1 MKESKI
7 EKFAARYVNFA
18 EKHKWKCLLVIV
30 AILVLSLIPTA
41 TKLKIHTDLATLL
54 PKDTPSV
61 VALEESYER
70 FGSTDRFMI
79 AIQAK
84 DPYLVARLQDSV
96 QAYIDANWQ
105 DDIIT
110 KPQVKNDNSFFT
122 KNALIYLPTEH
133 LERIRDNLEDIQLEI
148 GRKNGP
154 LVVDLLDDTPAASDS
169 SATSNDSAKANV
181 PAVAKKERVWFD
193 ANLPQALG
201 LPDEAADAFD
211 SFFKKKDETAK
222 ASKDDGPKRNLPKE
236 LKTRLIGEDKHDST
250 LFNGVVQC
258 KLTRPS
264 TDVDFVKHILLRSDT
279 LLAKFREQDYGQSV
293 LMTVEGSYE
302 GLNEV
307 NDIMSDSTISMV
319 IAVVLIFVIVAV
331 FFRSPIKA
339 PLLMLAQV
347 LLACSLAMCFTTFYY
362 GALNPFT
369 VLVASI
375 ILGMGVDYSIHFM
388 GTCQRCYTE
397 CGDLKIAMEKTV
409 AKLLQPMALAA
420 LTTIAGLLSL
430 LIAKF
435 VGFYEFGVISAV
447 GIFFSFVSAMLAMPV
462 FIFVAGGLPP
472 KPQNTF
478 FPKAWDDNR
487 IKAFFRHGAAIAIV
501 FTVAIAFFLPNLEFE
516 YNFKNLRRPPKED
529 VETVKKSISTGNA
542 LASNRK
548 SSTPAAVMATRPEL
562 LDSLYDTLMVRM
574 HQEHDSSLRS
584 FLTLKTF
591 LPSEADQSARMEVIE
606 EIRELAEA
614 RVFDRATGEDSSN
627 IAKLREL
634 AEEVHP
640 FTVDSLPEWATDLLR
655 EKDGS
660 VGRIGFIYGR
670 YNSSDAREAAAW
682 QDRFGNWEFGGEKLK
697 VFSSQFILA
706 DVVRAVKFDSV
717 RMAFV
722 VLIVIILILAFSLRK
737 LTLVVISASSLIM
750 GLLWSAALLGLLNYL
765 FGVGHI
771 GIYNVVVVP
780 AVLGLAIDSTI
791 HLLVGWTQDKDMS
804 VRTLVDNIG
813 RLVMASSVTTAAGFA
828 GALGVEHRGLR
839 TIGELAVTS
848 ILAFLVAS
856 LIFTIFFSILF
867 LKRKAR

>member
-1 MKESKI
+1 MNQEKI
-7 EKFAARYVNFA
+7 ERFAARYVNFV
-18 EKHKWKCLLVIV
+18 ERNKWKAFLVIL
-30 AILVLSLIPTA
+30 AIFVLSLIPTVL
-41 TKLKIHTDLATLL
+41 KLQIHTDLATLL
-54 PKDTPSV
+54 PEGTPSV
-61 VALEESYER
+61 IALEESYHR

-84 DPYLVARLQDSV
+84 DPYLVARLQDSI
-96 QAYIDANWQ
+96 QEYIDANWQ
-105 DDIIT
+105 DDIISR
-110 KPQVKNDNSFFT
+110 PQVKNDNSFFT
-122 KNALIYLPTEH
+122 KNALIYLPVEH

-154 LVVDLLDDTPAASDS
+154 LVVDLLADSTSGTETP
-169 SATSNDSAKANV
+169 
-181 PAVAKKERVWFD
+181 KKERVWFD

-201 LPDEAADAFD
+201 LPDEAADAFE
-211 SFFKKKDETAK
+211 SFFKSRDSSGTEVEKKDL
-222 ASKDDGPKRNLPKE
+222 GPKRNLPKE

-258 KLTRPS
+258 KLVRPS

-279 LLAKFREQDYGQSV
+279 LLAKFNAVDYGQPV

-319 IAVVLIFVIVAV
+319 IAVVLIFLIVAV
-331 FFRSPIKA
+331 FFRSPVKA

-369 VLVASI
+369 VLVTSI

-388 GTCQRCYTE
+388 GTCQRCFTA
-397 CGDLKIAMEKTV
+397 CGDLKLAMEQTV
-409 AKLLQPMALAA
+409 AKLLRPMFLAA

-447 GIFFSFVSAMLAMPV
+447 GILFSFLTAIFAMPV
-462 FIFVAGGLPP
+462 FIFIAGGLPP
-472 KPQNTF
+472 RPRNSF
-478 FPKAWDDNR
+478 FPKAWSDEKIVGFFKR
-487 IKAFFRHGAAIAIV
+487 AAVVGLVFSVVMAFFC
-501 FTVAIAFFLPNLEFE
+501 PNLEFE
-516 YNFKNLRRPPKED
+516 YNFKNLRRPPKEN
-529 VETVKKSISTGNA
+529 VEQVKKSISTGNA

-548 SSTPAAVMATRPEL
+548 SSTPAAVMATRAEL

-574 HQEHDSSLRS
+574 HTEHDSTLRS

-591 LPSEADQSARMEVIE
+591 LPSQADQQARMEVID
-606 EIRELAEA
+606 EIKELAEA
-614 RVFDRATGEDSSN
+614 RVFDRATGDDSVN
-627 IAKLREL
+627 IATLRNL
-634 AEEVHP
+634 AEEVSP
-640 FTVDSLPEWATDLLR
+640 FTVDSLPEWAVDLLR

-660 VGRIGFIYGR
+660 VGKIGFIYGR
-670 YNSSDAREAAAW
+670 YNSSDAREAAEW
-682 QDRFGNWEFGGEKLK
+682 QDRFGHWEFGGEKLK

-706 DVVRAVKFDSV
+706 DVVRAVKYDSM

-722 VLIVIILILAFSLRK
+722 VILVIIAILALSLRK
-737 LTLVVISASSLIM
+737 PKLVVISAASLLI
-750 GLLWSAALLGLLNYL
+750 GLLWSAGLLGLMNVLIGL
-765 FGVGHI
+765 GHI
-771 GIYNVVVVP
+771 GIYNVVVIP

-791 HLLVGWTQDKDMS
+791 HLLVGWTQDPTFTP
-804 VRTLVDNIG
+804 RTLVDNVG

-839 TIGELAVTS
+839 TIGELATTS
-848 ILAFLVAS
+848 ILAFLLAS
-856 LIFTIFFSILF
+856 LIFTVFFAIVF
-867 LKRKAR
+867 LKRK

>member
-1 MKESKI
+1 MNQDKI
-7 EKFAARYVNFA
+7 ERFAARYVNYV
-18 EKHKWKCLLVIV
+18 ERNKWKAFLVIL
-30 AILVLSLIPTA
+30 AIFILSLIPTVL
-41 TKLKIHTDLATLL
+41 KLQIHTDLATLL
-54 PKDTPSV
+54 PEGTPSV
-61 VALEESYER
+61 IALEESYHR

-84 DPYLVARLQDSV
+84 DPYLVARLQDSI
-96 QAYIDANWQ
+96 QEYIDANWQ
-105 DDIIT
+105 DDIISR
-110 KPQVKNDNSFFT
+110 PQVKNDNSFFT
-122 KNALIYLPTEH
+122 KNALIYLPVEH

-154 LVVDLLDDTPAASDS
+154 LVVDLLA
-169 SATSNDSAKANV
+169 DSASGTES
-181 PAVAKKERVWFD
+181 AKKERVWFD

-201 LPDEAADAFD
+201 LPDEAADAFE
-211 SFFKKKDETAK
+211 SFFKSRDSSGTEAEKKDL
-222 ASKDDGPKRNLPKE
+222 GPKRNLPKE

-258 KLTRPS
+258 KLVRPS

-279 LLAKFREQDYGQSV
+279 LLAKFNAVDYGQPV

-319 IAVVLIFVIVAV
+319 IAVILIFLIVAV

-347 LLACSLAMCFTTFYY
+347 LLACSLAMCFTTLYY

-369 VLVASI
+369 VLVTSI

-388 GTCQRCYTE
+388 GTCQRCFTA
-397 CGDLKIAMEKTV
+397 CGDLKLAMEQTV
-409 AKLLQPMALAA
+409 AKLLRPMFLAA

-447 GIFFSFVSAMLAMPV
+447 GILFSFVTAIFAMPV
-462 FIFVAGGLPP
+462 FIFIAGGLPP
-472 KPQNTF
+472 RPRNSF
-478 FPKAWDDNR
+478 FPKAWSDDK
-487 IKAFFRHGAAIAIV
+487 IVQFFKCAAVVGLVFSVVMAFFC
-501 FTVAIAFFLPNLEFE
+501 PNLEFE
-516 YNFKNLRRPPKED
+516 YNFKNLRRPPKEN
-529 VETVKKSISTGNA
+529 VEQVKKSISTGNA

-548 SSTPAAVMATRPEL
+548 SSTPAAVMSTRAEL

-574 HQEHDSSLRS
+574 HVEHDSTLRS

-591 LPSEADQSARMEVIE
+591 LPSQADQQARMEVID
-606 EIRELAEA
+606 EIKELAEA
-614 RVFDRATGEDSSN
+614 RVFDRATGEDSVN
-627 IAKLREL
+627 IATLRNL
-634 AEEVHP
+634 AEEVSP
-640 FTVDSLPEWATDLLR
+640 FTVDSLPEWAVDLLR

-660 VGRIGFIYGR
+660 VGKIGFIYGR
-670 YNSSDAREAAAW
+670 YNSSDAREAAEW
-682 QDRFGNWEFGGEKLK
+682 QDRFGHWEFGGEKLK

-706 DVVRAVKFDSV
+706 DVVRAVKYDSM

-722 VLIVIILILAFSLRK
+722 VILVIVAILALSLRK
-737 LTLVVISASSLIM
+737 PKLVAISAGSLLI
-750 GLLWSAALLGLLNYL
+750 GLLWSAGLLGLMNVLIGL
-765 FGVGHI
+765 GHI
-771 GIYNVVVVP
+771 GIYNVVVIP

-791 HLLVGWTQDKDMS
+791 HLLVGWTQDKS
-804 VRTLVDNIG
+804 FTPRTLVDNVG

-839 TIGELAVTS
+839 TIGELATTS
-848 ILAFLVAS
+848 ILAFLLAS
-856 LIFTIFFSILF
+856 LIFTVFFAVVF
-867 LKRKAR
+867 LKRK

>member
-1 MKESKI
+1 MNQDKI
-7 EKFAARYVNFA
+7 ERFAARYVNYV
-18 EKHKWKCLLVIV
+18 ERNKWKAFLVIL
-30 AILVLSLIPTA
+30 AIFILSLIPTVL
-41 TKLKIHTDLATLL
+41 KLQIHTDLATLL
-54 PKDTPSV
+54 PEGTPSV
-61 VALEESYER
+61 IALEESYHR

-84 DPYLVARLQDSV
+84 DPYLVARLQDSI
-96 QAYIDANWQ
+96 QEYINANWQ
-105 DDIIT
+105 DDIISR
-110 KPQVKNDNSFFT
+110 PQVKNDNSFFT
-122 KNALIYLPTEH
+122 KNALIYLPVEH

-154 LVVDLLDDTPAASDS
+154 LVVDLLA
-169 SATSNDSAKANV
+169 DSASGTES
-181 PAVAKKERVWFD
+181 AKKERVWFD

-201 LPDEAADAFD
+201 LPDEAADAFE
-211 SFFKKKDETAK
+211 SFFKSRDSSGTEAEKKDL
-222 ASKDDGPKRNLPKE
+222 GPKRNLPKE

-258 KLTRPS
+258 KLVRPS

-279 LLAKFREQDYGQSV
+279 LLAKFNAVDYGQPV

-319 IAVVLIFVIVAV
+319 IAVILIFLIVAV

-347 LLACSLAMCFTTFYY
+347 LLACSLAMCFTTLYY

-369 VLVASI
+369 VLVTSI

-388 GTCQRCYTE
+388 GTCQRCFTA
-397 CGDLKIAMEKTV
+397 CGDLKLAMEQTV
-409 AKLLQPMALAA
+409 AKLLRPMFLAA

-447 GIFFSFVSAMLAMPV
+447 GILFSFVTAIFAMPV
-462 FIFVAGGLPP
+462 FIFIAGGLPP
-472 KPQNTF
+472 RPRNSF
-478 FPKAWDDNR
+478 FPKAWSDDKIVQFFKR
-487 IKAFFRHGAAIAIV
+487 AAVVGLVFSVVMAFFC
-501 FTVAIAFFLPNLEFE
+501 PNLEFE
-516 YNFKNLRRPPKED
+516 YNFKNLRRPPKEN
-529 VETVKKSISTGNA
+529 VEQVKKSISTGNA

-548 SSTPAAVMATRPEL
+548 SSTPAAVMSTRAEL

-574 HQEHDSSLRS
+574 HVEHDSTLRS

-591 LPSEADQSARMEVIE
+591 LPSQADQQARMEVID
-606 EIRELAEA
+606 EIKELAEA
-614 RVFDRATGEDSSN
+614 RVFDRATGEDSVN
-627 IAKLREL
+627 IATLRNL
-634 AEEVHP
+634 AEEVSP
-640 FTVDSLPEWATDLLR
+640 FTVDSLPEWAVDLLR

-660 VGRIGFIYGR
+660 VGKIGFIYGR
-670 YNSSDAREAAAW
+670 YNSSDAREAAEW
-682 QDRFGNWEFGGEKLK
+682 QDRFGHWEFGGEKLK

-706 DVVRAVKFDSV
+706 DVVRAVKYDSM

-722 VLIVIILILAFSLRK
+722 VILVIVAILALSLRK
-737 LTLVVISASSLIM
+737 PKLVAISAGSLLI
-750 GLLWSAALLGLLNYL
+750 GLLWSAGLLGLMNVLIGL
-765 FGVGHI
+765 GHI
-771 GIYNVVVVP
+771 GIYNVVVIP

-791 HLLVGWTQDKDMS
+791 HLLVGWTQDKS
-804 VRTLVDNIG
+804 FTPRTLVDNVG

-839 TIGELAVTS
+839 TIGELATTS
-848 ILAFLVAS
+848 ILAFLLAS
-856 LIFTIFFSILF
+856 LIFTVCFAVVF
-867 LKRKAR
+867 LKRK

>member
-1 MKESKI
+1 MNQDKI
-7 EKFAARYVNFA
+7 ERFAARYVNFV
-18 EKHKWKCLLVIV
+18 EKRKWKAFFVIL
-30 AILVLSLIPTA
+30 AILVVSLIPTV
-41 TKLKIHTDLATLL
+41 TKLQIHTDLATLL
-54 PKDTPSV
+54 PEGTPSV
-61 VALEESYER
+61 IALEESYHR

-84 DPYLVARLQDSV
+84 DPYLVARLQDSI
-96 QAYIDANWQ
+96 QEYINANWQ
-105 DDIIT
+105 DDIIS

-122 KNALIYLPTEH
+122 KNALIYLPVEH

-154 LVVDLLDDTPAASDS
+154 LVVDLLADS
-169 SATSNDSAKANV
+169 TTE
-181 PAVAKKERVWFD
+181 PAKKERVWFD

-201 LPDEAADAFD
+201 LPDEAADAFE
-211 SFFKKKDETAK
+211 SFFKKKDGAAEAK
-222 ASKDDGPKRNLPKE
+222 EEGPKRNLPKE

-258 KLTRPS
+258 KLVRPS

-279 LLAKFREQDYGQSV
+279 LLAKFNAADYGQPV

-307 NDIMSDSTISMV
+307 NDIMSDSAISMI
-319 IAVVLIFVIVAV
+319 IAVVLIFLIVAV

-347 LLACSLAMCFTTFYY
+347 SLACSLAMCFTTLYY

-369 VLVASI
+369 VLVSSI

-388 GTCQRCYTE
+388 GTCQRCFTA
-397 CGDLKIAMEKTV
+397 CGDLKLAMEQTV
-409 AKLLQPMALAA
+409 ARLLRPMFLAA

-447 GIFFSFVSAMLAMPV
+447 GILFSFLTAIFAMPV

-472 KPQNTF
+472 RPRNSF
-478 FPKAWDDNR
+478 FPKAWSDEK
-487 IKAFFRHGAAIAIV
+487 IVGFFKRAAIVGAV
-501 FTVAIAFFLPNLEFE
+501 FSVVMLCFLPNLEFE
-516 YNFKNLRRPPKED
+516 YNFRNLRRPPKEN
-529 VETVKKSISTGNA
+529 VEQVKKTISTGNA
-542 LASNRK
+542 LSSNRK
-548 SSTPAAVMATRPEL
+548 SSTPAAVMASRAEL

-574 HQEHDSSLRS
+574 HTEHDSTLRS

-591 LPSEADQSARMEVIE
+591 LPSQADQQARMEVID
-606 EIRELAEA
+606 EIKELAEA
-614 RVFDRATGEDSSN
+614 RVFDRATGEDSVN
-627 IAKLREL
+627 IATLRTL
-634 AEEVHP
+634 AEEVAP
-640 FTVDSLPEWATDLLR
+640 FTVDSLPEWAVDLLK

-660 VGRIGFIYGR
+660 VGKIGFIYGR
-670 YNSSDAREAAAW
+670 YNSSDAREAADW
-682 QDRFGNWEFGGEKLK
+682 QDRFGHWEFGGEKLK

-706 DVVRAVKFDSV
+706 DVVRAVKYDSM

-722 VLIVIILILAFSLRK
+722 VILVIIIILAFSLRK
-737 LTLVVISASSLIM
+737 PKLVAISAGSLLI
-750 GLLWSAALLGLLNYL
+750 GLLWSAGLLGLMNVVIGL
-765 FGVGHI
+765 GHI
-771 GIYNVVVVP
+771 GIYNVVVIP

-791 HLLVGWTQDKDMS
+791 HLLVGWTQDPS
-804 VRTLVDNIG
+804 FTPRTLVDNIG

-828 GALGVEHRGLR
+828 GALGVEHKGLR
-839 TIGELAVTS
+839 TIGELATTS

-856 LIFTIFFSILF
+856 LVFTVFFSIVF
-867 LKRKAR
+867 LKRK

>member
-1 MKESKI
+1 MNQDKI
-7 EKFAARYVNFA
+7 ERFAARYVNYV
-18 EKHKWKCLLVIV
+18 ERNKWKAFLVIL
-30 AILVLSLIPTA
+30 AIFILSLIPTVL
-41 TKLKIHTDLATLL
+41 KLQIHTDLATLL
-54 PKDTPSV
+54 PEGTPSV
-61 VALEESYER
+61 IALEESYHR

-84 DPYLVARLQDSV
+84 DPYLVARLQDSI
-96 QAYIDANWQ
+96 QEYIDANWQ
-105 DDIIT
+105 DDIISR
-110 KPQVKNDNSFFT
+110 PQVKNDNSFFT
-122 KNALIYLPTEH
+122 KNALIYLPVEH

-154 LVVDLLDDTPAASDS
+154 LVVDLLA
-169 SATSNDSAKANV
+169 DSASGTES
-181 PAVAKKERVWFD
+181 AKKERVWFD

-201 LPDEAADAFD
+201 LPDEAADAFE
-211 SFFKKKDETAK
+211 SFFKSRDSSGTEAEKKDL
-222 ASKDDGPKRNLPKE
+222 GPKRNLPKE

-258 KLTRPS
+258 KLVRPS

-279 LLAKFREQDYGQSV
+279 LLAKFNAVDYGQPV

-319 IAVVLIFVIVAV
+319 IAVILIFLIVAV

-347 LLACSLAMCFTTFYY
+347 LLACSLAMCFTTLYY

-369 VLVASI
+369 VLVTSI

-388 GTCQRCYTE
+388 GTCQRCFTA
-397 CGDLKIAMEKTV
+397 CGDLKLAMEQTV
-409 AKLLQPMALAA
+409 AKLLRPMFLAA

-447 GIFFSFVSAMLAMPV
+447 GILFSFVTAIFAMPV
-462 FIFVAGGLPP
+462 FIFIAGGLPP
-472 KPQNTF
+472 RPRNSF
-478 FPKAWDDNR
+478 FPKAWSDDKIVQFFKR
-487 IKAFFRHGAAIAIV
+487 AAVVGLVFSVVMAFFC
-501 FTVAIAFFLPNLEFE
+501 PNLEFE
-516 YNFKNLRRPPKED
+516 YNFKNLRRPPKEN
-529 VETVKKSISTGNA
+529 VEQVKKSISTGNA

-548 SSTPAAVMATRPEL
+548 SSTPAAVMSTRAEL

-574 HQEHDSSLRS
+574 HVEHDSTLRS

-591 LPSEADQSARMEVIE
+591 LPSQADQQARMEVID
-606 EIRELAEA
+606 EIKELAEA
-614 RVFDRATGEDSSN
+614 RVFDRATGEDSVN
-627 IAKLREL
+627 IATLRNL
-634 AEEVHP
+634 AEEVSP
-640 FTVDSLPEWATDLLR
+640 FTVDSLPEWAVDLLR

-660 VGRIGFIYGR
+660 VGKIGFIYGR
-670 YNSSDAREAAAW
+670 YNSSDAREAAEW
-682 QDRFGNWEFGGEKLK
+682 QDRFGHWEFGGEKLK

-706 DVVRAVKFDSV
+706 DVVRAVKYDSM

-722 VLIVIILILAFSLRK
+722 VILVIVAILALSLRK
-737 LTLVVISASSLIM
+737 PKLVAISAGSLLI
-750 GLLWSAALLGLLNYL
+750 GLLWSAGLLGLMNVLIGL
-765 FGVGHI
+765 GHI
-771 GIYNVVVVP
+771 GIYNVVVIP

-791 HLLVGWTQDKDMS
+791 HLLVGWTQDKS
-804 VRTLVDNIG
+804 FTPRTLVDNVG

-839 TIGELAVTS
+839 TIGELATTS
-848 ILAFLVAS
+848 ILAFLLAS
-856 LIFTIFFSILF
+856 LIFTVFFAVVF
-867 LKRKAR
+867 LKRK

>member
-1 MKESKI
+1 MNQEKI
-7 EKFAARYVNFA
+7 ERFAARYVNFV
-18 EKHKWKCLLVIV
+18 ERNKWKAFLVIL
-30 AILVLSLIPTA
+30 AIFVLSLIPTVL
-41 TKLKIHTDLATLL
+41 KLQIHTDLATLL
-54 PKDTPSV
+54 PEGTPSV
-61 VALEESYER
+61 IALEESYHR

-84 DPYLVARLQDSV
+84 DPYLVARLQDSI
-96 QAYIDANWQ
+96 QEYIDANWQ
-105 DDIIT
+105 DDIISR
-110 KPQVKNDNSFFT
+110 PQVKNDNSFFT
-122 KNALIYLPTEH
+122 KNALIYLPVEH

-154 LVVDLLDDTPAASDS
+154 LVVDLLA
-169 SATSNDSAKANV
+169 DSASGTET
-181 PAVAKKERVWFD
+181 PKKERVWFD

-201 LPDEAADAFD
+201 LPDEAADAFE
-211 SFFKKKDETAK
+211 SFFKSRDSSGTEVEKKDL
-222 ASKDDGPKRNLPKE
+222 GPKRNLPKE

-258 KLTRPS
+258 KLVRPS

-279 LLAKFREQDYGQSV
+279 LLAKFNAVDYGQPV

-319 IAVVLIFVIVAV
+319 IAVVLIFLIVAV
-331 FFRSPIKA
+331 FFRSPVKA

-369 VLVASI
+369 VLVTSI

-388 GTCQRCYTE
+388 GTCQRCFTA
-397 CGDLKIAMEKTV
+397 CGDLKLAMEQTV
-409 AKLLQPMALAA
+409 AKLLRPMFLAA

-447 GIFFSFVSAMLAMPV
+447 GILFSFLTAIFAMPV
-462 FIFVAGGLPP
+462 FIFIAGGLPP
-472 KPQNTF
+472 RPRNSF
-478 FPKAWDDNR
+478 FPKAWSDEKIVGFFKR
-487 IKAFFRHGAAIAIV
+487 AAVVGLVFSVVMAFFC
-501 FTVAIAFFLPNLEFE
+501 PNLEFE
-516 YNFKNLRRPPKED
+516 YNFKNLRRPPKEN
-529 VETVKKSISTGNA
+529 VEQVKKSISTGNA

-548 SSTPAAVMATRPEL
+548 SSTPAAVMATRAEL

-574 HQEHDSSLRS
+574 HTEHDSTLRS

-591 LPSEADQSARMEVIE
+591 LPSQADQQARMEVID
-606 EIRELAEA
+606 EIKELAEA
-614 RVFDRATGEDSSN
+614 RVFDKATGEDSVN
-627 IAKLREL
+627 IATLRNL
-634 AEEVHP
+634 AEEVSP
-640 FTVDSLPEWATDLLR
+640 FTVDSLPEWAVDLLR

-660 VGRIGFIYGR
+660 VGKIGFIYGR
-670 YNSSDAREAAAW
+670 YNSSDAREAAEW
-682 QDRFGNWEFGGEKLK
+682 QDRFGHWEFGGEKLK

-706 DVVRAVKFDSV
+706 DVVRAVKYDSM

-722 VLIVIILILAFSLRK
+722 VILVIIAILALSLRK
-737 LTLVVISASSLIM
+737 PKLVVISAASLLI
-750 GLLWSAALLGLLNYL
+750 GLLWSAGLLGLMNVLIGL
-765 FGVGHI
+765 GHI
-771 GIYNVVVVP
+771 GIYNVVVIP

-791 HLLVGWTQDKDMS
+791 HLLVGWTQDPTFTP
-804 VRTLVDNIG
+804 RTLVDNVG

-839 TIGELAVTS
+839 TIGELATTS
-848 ILAFLVAS
+848 ILAFLLAS
-856 LIFTIFFSILF
+856 LIFTVFFAIVF
-867 LKRKAR
+867 LKRK

>member
-1 MKESKI
+1 MNQEKI
-7 EKFAARYVNFA
+7 ERFAARYVNFV
-18 EKHKWKCLLVIV
+18 ERNKWKAFLVILV
-30 AILVLSLIPTA
+30 IFVLSLVPTVL
-41 TKLKIHTDLATLL
+41 KLQIHTDLATLL
-54 PKDTPSV
+54 PEGTPSV
-61 VALEESYER
+61 IALEESYHR

-84 DPYLVARLQDSV
+84 DPYLVARLQDSI
-96 QAYIDANWQ
+96 QEYINANWQ
-105 DDIIT
+105 DDIIS
-110 KPQVKNDNSFFT
+110 KPQVKNDNAFFT
-122 KNALIYLPTEH
+122 KNALIYLPVEH

-154 LVVDLLDDTPAASDS
+154 LVVDLLADS
-169 SATSNDSAKANV
+169 SSGAQA
-181 PAVAKKERVWFD
+181 PKKERVWFD

-201 LPDEAADAFD
+201 LPDEAADAFE
-211 SFFKKKDETAK
+211 SFFKKRDAEGTEVAK
-222 ASKDDGPKRNLPKE
+222 EEGPKRNLPKE

-258 KLTRPS
+258 KLVRPS

-279 LLAKFREQDYGQSV
+279 LLAKFNAVDYGQPV

-319 IAVVLIFVIVAV
+319 IAVILIFLIVAV

-347 LLACSLAMCFTTFYY
+347 LLACSLAMCFTTLYY

-369 VLVASI
+369 VLVTSI

-388 GTCQRCYTE
+388 GTCQRCFTA
-397 CGDLKIAMEKTV
+397 CGDLKLAMEQTV
-409 AKLLQPMALAA
+409 AKLLRPMFLAA

-447 GIFFSFVSAMLAMPV
+447 GILFSFLTAIFAMPV
-462 FIFVAGGLPP
+462 FIFIAGGLPP
-472 KPQNTF
+472 RPRNSF
-478 FPKAWDDNR
+478 FPKAWSDEKIVGFFKR
-487 IKAFFRHGAAIAIV
+487 AAVVGLVFSVVMAFFC
-501 FTVAIAFFLPNLEFE
+501 PNLEFE
-516 YNFKNLRRPPKED
+516 YNFKNLRRPPKEN
-529 VETVKKSISTGNA
+529 VEQVKKSISTGNA

-548 SSTPAAVMATRPEL
+548 SSTPAAVMATRAEL

-574 HQEHDSSLRS
+574 HTEHDSTLRS

-591 LPSEADQSARMEVIE
+591 LPSQADQQARMEVID
-606 EIRELAEA
+606 EIKELAEA
-614 RVFDRATGEDSSN
+614 RVFDKATGEDSVN
-627 IAKLREL
+627 IATLRNL
-634 AEEVHP
+634 AEEVSP
-640 FTVDSLPEWATDLLR
+640 FTVDSLPEWAVDLLR

-660 VGRIGFIYGR
+660 VGKIGFIYGR
-670 YNSSDAREAAAW
+670 YNSSDAREAAEW
-682 QDRFGNWEFGGEKLK
+682 QDRFGHWEFGGEKLK

-706 DVVRAVKFDSV
+706 DVVRAVKYDSM

-722 VLIVIILILAFSLRK
+722 VILVIIAILALSLRK
-737 LTLVVISASSLIM
+737 PKLVMISAASLLI
-750 GLLWSAALLGLLNYL
+750 GLLWSAGLLGLMNVVIGL
-765 FGVGHI
+765 GHI
-771 GIYNVVVVP
+771 GIYNVVVIP

-791 HLLVGWTQDKDMS
+791 HLLVGWTQDPTFTP
-804 VRTLVDNIG
+804 RTLVDNVG

-828 GALGVEHRGLR
+828 GALGVEHKGLR
-839 TIGELAVTS
+839 TIGELATTS
-848 ILAFLVAS
+848 ILAFLLAS
-856 LIFTIFFSILF
+856 LIFTVFFAVVF
-867 LKRKAR
+867 LKRK

>member
-1 MKESKI
+1 MNQDKI
-7 EKFAARYVNFA
+7 ERFAARYVNYV
-18 EKHKWKCLLVIV
+18 ERNKWKAFLVIL
-30 AILVLSLIPTA
+30 AIFILSLIPTVL
-41 TKLKIHTDLATLL
+41 KLQIHTDLATLL
-54 PKDTPSV
+54 PEGTPSV
-61 VALEESYER
+61 IALEESYHR

-84 DPYLVARLQDSV
+84 DPYLVARLQDSI
-96 QAYIDANWQ
+96 QEYIDANWQ
-105 DDIIT
+105 DDIISR
-110 KPQVKNDNSFFT
+110 PQVKNDNSFFT
-122 KNALIYLPTEH
+122 KNALIYLPVEH

-154 LVVDLLDDTPAASDS
+154 LVVDLLA
-169 SATSNDSAKANV
+169 DSASGTES
-181 PAVAKKERVWFD
+181 AKKERVWFD

-201 LPDEAADAFD
+201 LPDEAADAFE
-211 SFFKKKDETAK
+211 SFFKSRDSSGTEAEKKDL
-222 ASKDDGPKRNLPKE
+222 GPKRNLPKE

-258 KLTRPS
+258 KLVRPS

-279 LLAKFREQDYGQSV
+279 LLAKFNAVDYGQPV

-319 IAVVLIFVIVAV
+319 IAVILIFLIVAV

-347 LLACSLAMCFTTFYY
+347 LLACSLAMCFTTLYY

-369 VLVASI
+369 VLVTSI

-388 GTCQRCYTE
+388 GTCQRCFTA
-397 CGDLKIAMEKTV
+397 CGDLKLAMEQTV
-409 AKLLQPMALAA
+409 AKLLRPMFLAA

-447 GIFFSFVSAMLAMPV
+447 GILFSFVTAIFAMPV
-462 FIFVAGGLPP
+462 FIFIAGGLPP
-472 KPQNTF
+472 RPRNSF
-478 FPKAWDDNR
+478 FPKAWSDDKIVQFFKR
-487 IKAFFRHGAAIAIV
+487 AAVVGLVFSVVMAFFC
-501 FTVAIAFFLPNLEFE
+501 PNLEFE
-516 YNFKNLRRPPKED
+516 YNFKNLRRPPKEN
-529 VETVKKSISTGNA
+529 VEQVKKSISTGNA

-548 SSTPAAVMATRPEL
+548 SSTPAAVMSTRAEL

-574 HQEHDSSLRS
+574 HVEHDSTLRS

-591 LPSEADQSARMEVIE
+591 LPSQADQQARMEVID
-606 EIRELAEA
+606 EIKELAEA
-614 RVFDRATGEDSSN
+614 RVFDRATGEDSVN
-627 IAKLREL
+627 IATLRNL
-634 AEEVHP
+634 AEEVSP
-640 FTVDSLPEWATDLLR
+640 FTVDSLPEWAVDLLR

-660 VGRIGFIYGR
+660 VGKIGFIYGR
-670 YNSSDAREAAAW
+670 YNSSDAREAAEW
-682 QDRFGNWEFGGEKLK
+682 QDRFGHWEFGGEKLK

-706 DVVRAVKFDSV
+706 DVVRAVKYDSM

-722 VLIVIILILAFSLRK
+722 VILVIVAILALSLRK
-737 LTLVVISASSLIM
+737 PKLVAISAGSLLI
-750 GLLWSAALLGLLNYL
+750 GLLWSAGLLGLMNVLIGL
-765 FGVGHI
+765 GHI
-771 GIYNVVVVP
+771 GIYNVVVIP

-791 HLLVGWTQDKDMS
+791 HLLVGWTQDKS
-804 VRTLVDNIG
+804 FTPRTLVDNVG

-839 TIGELAVTS
+839 TIGELATTS
-848 ILAFLVAS
+848 ILAFLLAS
-856 LIFTIFFSILF
+856 LVFTVFFAVVF
-867 LKRKAR
+867 LKRK

>member
-1 MKESKI
+1 MNQEKI
-7 EKFAARYVNFA
+7 ERFAARYVNFV
-18 EKHKWKCLLVIV
+18 ERNKWKAFLVIL
-30 AILVLSLIPTA
+30 AIFVLSLIPTVL
-41 TKLKIHTDLATLL
+41 KLQIHTDLATLL
-54 PKDTPSV
+54 PEGTPSV
-61 VALEESYER
+61 IALEESYHR

-84 DPYLVARLQDSV
+84 DPYLVARLQDSI
-96 QAYIDANWQ
+96 QEYIDANWQ
-105 DDIIT
+105 DDIISR
-110 KPQVKNDNSFFT
+110 PQVKNDNSFFT
-122 KNALIYLPTEH
+122 KNALIYLPVEH

-154 LVVDLLDDTPAASDS
+154 LVVDLLADSTSGTETP
-169 SATSNDSAKANV
+169 
-181 PAVAKKERVWFD
+181 KKERVWFD

-201 LPDEAADAFD
+201 LPDEAADAFE
-211 SFFKKKDETAK
+211 SFFKSRDSSGTEVEKKDL
-222 ASKDDGPKRNLPKE
+222 GPKRNLPKE

-258 KLTRPS
+258 KLVRPS

-279 LLAKFREQDYGQSV
+279 LLAKFNAVDYGQPV

-319 IAVVLIFVIVAV
+319 IAVVLIFLIVAV
-331 FFRSPIKA
+331 FFRSPVKA

-369 VLVASI
+369 VLVTSI

-388 GTCQRCYTE
+388 GTCQRCFTA
-397 CGDLKIAMEKTV
+397 CGDLKLAMEQTV
-409 AKLLQPMALAA
+409 AKLLRPMFLAA

-447 GIFFSFVSAMLAMPV
+447 GILFSFLTAIFAMPV
-462 FIFVAGGLPP
+462 FIFIAGGLPP
-472 KPQNTF
+472 RPRNSF
-478 FPKAWDDNR
+478 FPKAWSDEKIVGFFKR
-487 IKAFFRHGAAIAIV
+487 AAVVGLVFSVVMAFFC
-501 FTVAIAFFLPNLEFE
+501 PNLEFE
-516 YNFKNLRRPPKED
+516 YNFKNLRRPPKEN
-529 VETVKKSISTGNA
+529 VEQVKKSISTGNA

-548 SSTPAAVMATRPEL
+548 SSTPAAVMATRAEL

-574 HQEHDSSLRS
+574 HTEHDSTLRS

-591 LPSEADQSARMEVIE
+591 LPSQADQQARMEVID
-606 EIRELAEA
+606 EIKELAEA
-614 RVFDRATGEDSSN
+614 RVFDRATGDDSVN
-627 IAKLREL
+627 IATLRNL
-634 AEEVHP
+634 AEEVSP
-640 FTVDSLPEWATDLLR
+640 FTVDSLPEWAVDLLK

-660 VGRIGFIYGR
+660 VGKIGFIYGR
-670 YNSSDAREAAAW
+670 YNSSDAREAAEW
-682 QDRFGNWEFGGEKLK
+682 QDRFGHWEFGGEKLK

-706 DVVRAVKFDSV
+706 DVVRAVKYDSM

-722 VLIVIILILAFSLRK
+722 VILVIIAILALSLRK
-737 LTLVVISASSLIM
+737 PKLVVISAASLLI
-750 GLLWSAALLGLLNYL
+750 GLLWSAGLLGLMNVLIGL
-765 FGVGHI
+765 GHI
-771 GIYNVVVVP
+771 GIYNVVVIP

-791 HLLVGWTQDKDMS
+791 HLLVGWTQDKS
-804 VRTLVDNIG
+804 FTPRTLVDNVG

-828 GALGVEHRGLR
+828 GALGVEHKGLR
-839 TIGELAVTS
+839 TIGELATTS
-848 ILAFLVAS
+848 ILAFLLAS
-856 LIFTIFFSILF
+856 LIFTVFFAIVF
-867 LKRKAR
+867 LKRK

>member
-1 MKESKI
+1 MNQEKI
-7 EKFAARYVNFA
+7 ERFAERYVNFV
-18 EKHKWKCLLVIV
+18 EKNKWKCLLVV
-30 AILVLSLIPTA
+30 LVILVASLIPTA
-41 TKLKIHTDLATLL
+41 TMLKIHTDLATLL
-54 PKDTPSV
+54 PKETPSV
-61 VALEESYER
+61 IALEESYQR

-79 AIQAK
+79 AIQSK

-96 QAYIDANWQ
+96 QAYINDNWQ
-105 DDIIT
+105 DDIIS
-110 KPQVKNDNSFFT
+110 KPQVMNDNSFFT
-122 KNALIYLPTEH
+122 KNALIYLPVEH

-154 LVVDLLDDTPAASDS
+154 LVVDLMD
-169 SATSNDSAKANV
+169 
-181 PAVAKKERVWFD
+181 AVADSNESEKKERVWFD

-201 LPDEAADAFD
+201 LPDEAADAFE
-211 SFFKKKDETAK
+211 SFFRKKDANGSEEVA
-222 ASKDDGPKRNLPKE
+222 KDDGPKRNLPKD

-264 TDVDFVKHILLRSDT
+264 TDVDFVKHILTRSDT
-279 LLAKFREQDYGQSV
+279 LLQKFSSVDYGQPV

-319 IAVVLIFVIVAV
+319 IAVILIFVIVAV
-331 FFRSPIKA
+331 FFRSAIKA
-339 PLLMLAQV
+339 PLIMLAQV
-347 LLACSLAMCFTTFYY
+347 LLACSLAMCFTTLYY

-388 GTCQRCYTE
+388 GTCQRWYTE
-397 CGDLKIAMEKTV
+397 CGDLKVAMEKTV
-409 AKLLQPMALAA
+409 SHLMQPMALAA

-447 GIFFSFVSAMLAMPV
+447 GIFFSFASAMLAMPV

-472 KPQNTF
+472 RPRNTF
-478 FPKAWDDNR
+478 FPKAWSDSKIEGFFKR
-487 IKAFFRHGAAIAIV
+487 IAV
-501 FTVAIAFFLPNLEFE
+501 VAGVVTLVLVCFLPNLEFE
-516 YNFKNLRRPPKED
+516 YNFKNLRRPPKEN
-529 VETVKKSISTGNA
+529 VENVENVKKSISTGNA

-548 SSTPAAVMATRPEL
+548 SSTPAAVMATRAEL

-574 HQEHDSSLRS
+574 HQEKDSTLRS

-591 LPSEADQSARMEVIE
+591 LPSEKDQEARMEIIE
-606 EIRELAEA
+606 EIRDLAEA
-614 RVFDRATGEDSSN
+614 RVFDRATGDDSVN
-627 IAKLREL
+627 IATLRNL

-640 FTVDSLPEWATDLLR
+640 FTVDSLPEWASDLLR

-682 QDRFGNWEFGGEKLK
+682 QDRYGHWEFGGEKLK

-706 DVVRAVKFDSV
+706 DVVRAVKYDSV

-722 VLIVIILILAFSLRK
+722 VLIVIIIILALSLRK
-737 LTLVVISASSLIM
+737 LNLVVISAGSLIIGLVWSA
-750 GLLWSAALLGLLNYL
+750 GLLGVINVVL
-765 FGVGHI
+765 GVGHI

-791 HLLVGWTQDKDMS
+791 HLLVGWTQDQNMS
-804 VRTLVDNIG
+804 VRTLIDNIG

-828 GALGVEHRGLR
+828 GALGVEHKGLR

-856 LIFTIFFSILF
+856 LIFTVFFSLLF
-867 LKRKAR
+867 LKRKKQ

>member
-1 MKESKI
+1 MNQEKI
-7 EKFAARYVNFA
+7 ERFAARYVNFV
-18 EKHKWKCLLVIV
+18 ERNKWKAFLVIL
-30 AILVLSLIPTA
+30 AIFVLSLIPTVL
-41 TKLKIHTDLATLL
+41 KLQIHTDLATLL
-54 PKDTPSV
+54 PEGTPSV
-61 VALEESYER
+61 IALEESYHR

-84 DPYLVARLQDSV
+84 DPYLVARLQDSI
-96 QAYIDANWQ
+96 QEYIDANWQ
-105 DDIIT
+105 DDIISR
-110 KPQVKNDNSFFT
+110 PQVKNDNSFFT
-122 KNALIYLPTEH
+122 KNALIYLPVEH
-133 LERIRDNLEDIQLEI
+133 LERIRDNLEDIQLDI

-154 LVVDLLDDTPAASDS
+154 LVVDLLA
-169 SATSNDSAKANV
+169 DSASGTET
-181 PAVAKKERVWFD
+181 PKKERVWFD

-201 LPDEAADAFD
+201 LPDEAADAFE
-211 SFFKKKDETAK
+211 SFFKSRDSSGTEVEKKDL
-222 ASKDDGPKRNLPKE
+222 GPKRNLPKE

-258 KLTRPS
+258 KLVRPS

-279 LLAKFREQDYGQSV
+279 LLAKFNAVDYGQPV

-319 IAVVLIFVIVAV
+319 IAVVLIFLIVAV
-331 FFRSPIKA
+331 FFRSPVKA

-369 VLVASI
+369 VLVTSI

-388 GTCQRCYTE
+388 GTCQRCFTA
-397 CGDLKIAMEKTV
+397 CGDLKLAMEQTV
-409 AKLLQPMALAA
+409 AKLLRPMFLAA

-447 GIFFSFVSAMLAMPV
+447 GILFSFLTAIFAMPV
-462 FIFVAGGLPP
+462 FIFIAGGLPP
-472 KPQNTF
+472 RPRNSF
-478 FPKAWDDNR
+478 FPKAWSDEKIVGFFKR
-487 IKAFFRHGAAIAIV
+487 AAVVGLVFSVVMAFFC
-501 FTVAIAFFLPNLEFE
+501 PNLEFE
-516 YNFKNLRRPPKED
+516 YNFKNLRRPPKEN
-529 VETVKKSISTGNA
+529 VEQVKKSISTGNA

-548 SSTPAAVMATRPEL
+548 SSTPAAVMATRAEL

-574 HQEHDSSLRS
+574 HTEHDSTLRS

-591 LPSEADQSARMEVIE
+591 LPSQADQQARMEVID
-606 EIRELAEA
+606 EIKELAEA
-614 RVFDRATGEDSSN
+614 RVFDRATGDDSVN
-627 IAKLREL
+627 IATLRNL
-634 AEEVHP
+634 AEEVSP
-640 FTVDSLPEWATDLLR
+640 FTVDSLPEWAVDLLR

-660 VGRIGFIYGR
+660 VGKIGFIYGR
-670 YNSSDAREAAAW
+670 YNSSDAREAAEW
-682 QDRFGNWEFGGEKLK
+682 QDRFGHWEFGGEKLK

-706 DVVRAVKFDSV
+706 DVVRAVKYDSM

-722 VLIVIILILAFSLRK
+722 VILVIIAILALSLRK
-737 LTLVVISASSLIM
+737 PKLVVISAASLLI
-750 GLLWSAALLGLLNYL
+750 GLLWSAGLLGLMNVLIGL
-765 FGVGHI
+765 GHI
-771 GIYNVVVVP
+771 GIYNVVVIP

-791 HLLVGWTQDKDMS
+791 HLLVGWTQDPTFTP
-804 VRTLVDNIG
+804 RTLVDNVG

-839 TIGELAVTS
+839 TIGELATTS
-848 ILAFLVAS
+848 ILAFLLAS
-856 LIFTIFFSILF
+856 LIFTVFFAIVF
-867 LKRKAR
+867 LKRK

>member
-1 MKESKI
+1 MNQEKI
-7 EKFAARYVNFA
+7 ERFAARYVNFV
-18 EKHKWKCLLVIV
+18 ERNKWKAFLVIL
-30 AILVLSLIPTA
+30 AIFVLSLIPTVL
-41 TKLKIHTDLATLL
+41 KLQIHTDLATLL
-54 PKDTPSV
+54 PEGTPSV
-61 VALEESYER
+61 IALEESYHR

-84 DPYLVARLQDSV
+84 DPYLVARLQDSI
-96 QAYIDANWQ
+96 QEYIDANWQ
-105 DDIIT
+105 DDIISR
-110 KPQVKNDNSFFT
+110 PQVKNDNSFFT
-122 KNALIYLPTEH
+122 KNALIYLPVEH

-154 LVVDLLDDTPAASDS
+154 LVVDLLA
-169 SATSNDSAKANV
+169 DSASGTEA
-181 PAVAKKERVWFD
+181 PKKERVWFD

-201 LPDEAADAFD
+201 LPDEAADAFE
-211 SFFKKKDETAK
+211 SFFKSRDSSGTEVEKKDL
-222 ASKDDGPKRNLPKE
+222 GPKRNLPKE

-258 KLTRPS
+258 KLVRPS

-279 LLAKFREQDYGQSV
+279 LLAKFNAVDYGQPV

-319 IAVVLIFVIVAV
+319 IAVILIFLIVAV
-331 FFRSPIKA
+331 FFRSPVKA

-369 VLVASI
+369 VLVTSI

-388 GTCQRCYTE
+388 GTCQRCFTA
-397 CGDLKIAMEKTV
+397 CGDLKLAMEQTI
-409 AKLLQPMALAA
+409 AKLLRPMFLAA

-447 GIFFSFVSAMLAMPV
+447 GILFSFLTAIFAMPV
-462 FIFVAGGLPP
+462 FIFIAGGLPP
-472 KPQNTF
+472 RPRNSF
-478 FPKAWDDNR
+478 FPKAWSDEKIVGFFKR
-487 IKAFFRHGAAIAIV
+487 AAVVGLVFSVVMAFFC
-501 FTVAIAFFLPNLEFE
+501 PNLEFE
-516 YNFKNLRRPPKED
+516 YNFKNLRRPPKEN
-529 VETVKKSISTGNA
+529 VEQVKKSISTGNA

-548 SSTPAAVMATRPEL
+548 SSTPAAVMATRAEL

-574 HQEHDSSLRS
+574 HTEHDSTLRS

-591 LPSEADQSARMEVIE
+591 LPSQADQQARMEVID
-606 EIRELAEA
+606 EIKELAEA
-614 RVFDRATGEDSSN
+614 RVFDRATGDDSVN
-627 IAKLREL
+627 IATLRNL
-634 AEEVHP
+634 AEEVSP
-640 FTVDSLPEWATDLLR
+640 FTVDSLPEWAVDLLK

-660 VGRIGFIYGR
+660 VGKIGFIYGR
-670 YNSSDAREAAAW
+670 YNSSDAREAAEW
-682 QDRFGNWEFGGEKLK
+682 QDRFGHWEFGGEKLK

-706 DVVRAVKFDSV
+706 DVVRAVKYDSM

-722 VLIVIILILAFSLRK
+722 VILVIIAILALSLRK
-737 LTLVVISASSLIM
+737 PKLVVISAASLLI
-750 GLLWSAALLGLLNYL
+750 GLLWSAGLLGLMNVLIGL
-765 FGVGHI
+765 GHI
-771 GIYNVVVVP
+771 GIYNVVVIP

-791 HLLVGWTQDKDMS
+791 HLLVGWTQDPTFTP
-804 VRTLVDNIG
+804 RTLVDNVG

-839 TIGELAVTS
+839 TIGELATTS
-848 ILAFLVAS
+848 ILAFLLAS
-856 LIFTIFFSILF
+856 LIFTVFFAIVF
-867 LKRKAR
+867 LKRK

>member
-1 MKESKI
+1 MNQEKI
-7 EKFAARYVNFA
+7 ERFAARYVNFV
-18 EKHKWKCLLVIV
+18 ERNKWKAFLVIL
-30 AILVLSLIPTA
+30 AIFVLSLIPTVL
-41 TKLKIHTDLATLL
+41 KLQIHTDLATLL
-54 PKDTPSV
+54 PEGTPSV
-61 VALEESYER
+61 IALEESYHR

-84 DPYLVARLQDSV
+84 DPYLVARLQDSI
-96 QAYIDANWQ
+96 QEYIDANWQ
-105 DDIIT
+105 EDIISR
-110 KPQVKNDNSFFT
+110 PQVKNDNSFFT
-122 KNALIYLPTEH
+122 KNALIYLPVEH

-154 LVVDLLDDTPAASDS
+154 LVVDLLDDS
-169 SATSNDSAKANV
+169 TSGTEA
-181 PAVAKKERVWFD
+181 PKKERVWFD

-201 LPDEAADAFD
+201 LPDEAADAFE
-211 SFFKKKDETAK
+211 SFFKSRDSSGTEVEKKDL
-222 ASKDDGPKRNLPKE
+222 GPKRNLPKE

-258 KLTRPS
+258 KLVRPS

-279 LLAKFREQDYGQSV
+279 LLAKFNAVDYGQPV

-319 IAVVLIFVIVAV
+319 IAVVLIFLIVAV
-331 FFRSPIKA
+331 FFRSPVKA

-369 VLVASI
+369 VLVTSI

-388 GTCQRCYTE
+388 GTCQRCFTA
-397 CGDLKIAMEKTV
+397 CGDLKLAMEQTI
-409 AKLLQPMALAA
+409 AKLLRPMFLAA

-447 GIFFSFVSAMLAMPV
+447 GILFSFLTAIFAMPV
-462 FIFVAGGLPP
+462 FIFIAGGLPP
-472 KPQNTF
+472 RPRNSF
-478 FPKAWDDNR
+478 FPKAWSDEKIVGFFKR
-487 IKAFFRHGAAIAIV
+487 AAVVGLVFSVVMAFFC
-501 FTVAIAFFLPNLEFE
+501 PNLEFE
-516 YNFKNLRRPPKED
+516 YNFKNLRRPPKEN
-529 VETVKKSISTGNA
+529 VEQVKKSISTGNA

-548 SSTPAAVMATRPEL
+548 SSTPAAVMATRAEL

-574 HQEHDSSLRS
+574 HTEHDSTLRS

-591 LPSEADQSARMEVIE
+591 LPSQADQQARMEVID
-606 EIRELAEA
+606 EIKELAEA
-614 RVFDRATGEDSSN
+614 RVFDRATGDDSVN
-627 IAKLREL
+627 IATLRNL
-634 AEEVHP
+634 AEEVSP
-640 FTVDSLPEWATDLLR
+640 FTVDSLPEWAVDLLR

-660 VGRIGFIYGR
+660 VGKIGFIYGR
-670 YNSSDAREAAAW
+670 YNSSDAREAAEW
-682 QDRFGNWEFGGEKLK
+682 QDRFGHWEFGGEKLK

-706 DVVRAVKFDSV
+706 DVVRAVKYDSM

-722 VLIVIILILAFSLRK
+722 VILVIIAILALSLRK
-737 LTLVVISASSLIM
+737 PKLVVISAASLLI
-750 GLLWSAALLGLLNYL
+750 GLLWSAGLLGLMNVLIGL
-765 FGVGHI
+765 GHI
-771 GIYNVVVVP
+771 GIYNVVVIP

-791 HLLVGWTQDKDMS
+791 HLLVGWTQDPTFTP
-804 VRTLVDNIG
+804 RTLVDNVG

-839 TIGELAVTS
+839 TIGELATTS
-848 ILAFLVAS
+848 ILAFLLAS
-856 LIFTIFFSILF
+856 LIFTVFFAIVF
-867 LKRKAR
+867 LKRK

>member
-1 MKESKI
+1 MNQEKI
-7 EKFAARYVNFA
+7 ERFAARYVNFV
-18 EKHKWKCLLVIV
+18 ERNKWKAFLVIL
-30 AILVLSLIPTA
+30 AIFVLSLIPTVL
-41 TKLKIHTDLATLL
+41 KLQIHTDLATLL
-54 PKDTPSV
+54 PEGTPSV
-61 VALEESYER
+61 IALEESYHR

-84 DPYLVARLQDSV
+84 DPYLVARLQDSI
-96 QAYIDANWQ
+96 QEYIDANWQ
-105 DDIIT
+105 DDIISR
-110 KPQVKNDNSFFT
+110 PQVKNDNSFFT
-122 KNALIYLPTEH
+122 KNALIYLPVEH

-154 LVVDLLDDTPAASDS
+154 LVVDLLADS
-169 SATSNDSAKANV
+169 TSGTEA
-181 PAVAKKERVWFD
+181 PKKERVWFD

-201 LPDEAADAFD
+201 LPDEAADAFE
-211 SFFKKKDETAK
+211 SFFKSRDSSGTEVEKKDL
-222 ASKDDGPKRNLPKE
+222 GPKRNLPKE

-258 KLTRPS
+258 KLVRPS

-279 LLAKFREQDYGQSV
+279 LLAKFNAVDYGQPV

-319 IAVVLIFVIVAV
+319 IAVVLIFLIVAV
-331 FFRSPIKA
+331 FFRSPVKA

-369 VLVASI
+369 VLVTSI

-388 GTCQRCYTE
+388 GTCQRCFTA
-397 CGDLKIAMEKTV
+397 CGDLKLAMEQTI
-409 AKLLQPMALAA
+409 AKLLRPMFLAA

-447 GIFFSFVSAMLAMPV
+447 GILFSFLTAIFAMPV
-462 FIFVAGGLPP
+462 FIFIAGGLPP
-472 KPQNTF
+472 RPRNSF
-478 FPKAWDDNR
+478 FPKAWSDEKIVGFFKR
-487 IKAFFRHGAAIAIV
+487 AAVVGLVFSVVMAFFC
-501 FTVAIAFFLPNLEFE
+501 PNLEFE
-516 YNFKNLRRPPKED
+516 YNFKNLRRPPKEN
-529 VETVKKSISTGNA
+529 VEQVKKSISTGNA

-548 SSTPAAVMATRPEL
+548 SSTPAAVMATRAEL

-574 HQEHDSSLRS
+574 HTEHDSTLRS

-591 LPSEADQSARMEVIE
+591 LPSQADQQARMEVID
-606 EIRELAEA
+606 EIKELAEA
-614 RVFDRATGEDSSN
+614 RVFDRATGDDSVN
-627 IAKLREL
+627 IATLRNL
-634 AEEVHP
+634 AEEVSP
-640 FTVDSLPEWATDLLR
+640 FTVDSLPEWAVDLLR

-660 VGRIGFIYGR
+660 VGKIGFIYGR
-670 YNSSDAREAAAW
+670 YNSSDAREAAEW
-682 QDRFGNWEFGGEKLK
+682 QDRFGHWEFGGEKLK

-706 DVVRAVKFDSV
+706 DVVRAVKYDSM

-722 VLIVIILILAFSLRK
+722 VILVIIAILALSLRK
-737 LTLVVISASSLIM
+737 PKLVVISAASLLI
-750 GLLWSAALLGLLNYL
+750 GLLWSAGLLGLMNVLIGL
-765 FGVGHI
+765 GHI
-771 GIYNVVVVP
+771 GIYNVVVIP

-791 HLLVGWTQDKDMS
+791 HLLVGWTQDKS
-804 VRTLVDNIG
+804 FTPRTLVDNVG

-839 TIGELAVTS
+839 TIGELATTS
-848 ILAFLVAS
+848 ILAFLLAS
-856 LIFTIFFSILF
+856 LIFTVFFAIVF
-867 LKRKAR
+867 LKRK

>member
-1 MKESKI
+1 MNQDKI
-7 EKFAARYVNFA
+7 ERFAARYVNFV
-18 EKHKWKCLLVIV
+18 EKRKWKAFFVILV
-30 AILVLSLIPTA
+30 ILVLSLIPTV
-41 TKLKIHTDLATLL
+41 TKLQIHTDLATLL
-54 PKDTPSV
+54 PEGTPSV
-61 VALEESYER
+61 IALEESYQR

-84 DPYLVARLQDSV
+84 DPYLVARLQDSI
-96 QAYIDANWQ
+96 QEYINANWQ
-105 DDIIT
+105 DDIIS

-122 KNALIYLPTEH
+122 RNALIYLPVEH

-154 LVVDLLDDTPAASDS
+154 LVVDLLA
-169 SATSNDSAKANV
+169 DSANGAES
-181 PAVAKKERVWFD
+181 AKKERVWFD

-201 LPDEAADAFD
+201 LPDEAADAFE
-211 SFFKKKDETAK
+211 SFFKKKDGEAEAK
-222 ASKDDGPKRNLPKE
+222 EEGPKRNLPKE

-258 KLTRPS
+258 KLVRPS

-279 LLAKFREQDYGQSV
+279 LLAKFNAVDYGQPV

-307 NDIMSDSTISMV
+307 NDIMSDSAISMI
-319 IAVVLIFVIVAV
+319 IAVVLIFLIVAV

-347 LLACSLAMCFTTFYY
+347 LLACSLAMCFTTLYY

-369 VLVASI
+369 VLVSSI

-388 GTCQRCYTE
+388 GTCQRCFTA
-397 CGDLKIAMEKTV
+397 CGDLKLAMEQTV
-409 AKLLQPMALAA
+409 ARLLRPMFLAA

-447 GIFFSFVSAMLAMPV
+447 GILFSFLTAIFAMPV

-472 KPQNTF
+472 RPRNSF
-478 FPKAWDDNR
+478 FPKAWDDAK
-487 IKAFFRHGAAIAIV
+487 IVGFFKRAAVVGAV
-501 FTVAIAFFLPNLEFE
+501 FSVVMLCFLPNLEFE
-516 YNFKNLRRPPKED
+516 YNFKNLRRPPKEN
-529 VETVKKSISTGNA
+529 VEQVKKTISTGNA

-548 SSTPAAVMATRPEL
+548 SSTPAAVMASRAEL

-574 HQEHDSSLRS
+574 HTEHDSTLRS

-591 LPSEADQSARMEVIE
+591 LPSQADQQSRMEVID
-606 EIRELAEA
+606 EIKELAEA
-614 RVFDRATGEDSSN
+614 RVFDRATGEDSVN
-627 IAKLREL
+627 IATLRKL
-634 AEEVHP
+634 AEEVAP
-640 FTVDSLPEWATDLLR
+640 FTVDSLPEWAVDLLK

-660 VGRIGFIYGR
+660 VGKIGFIYGR
-670 YNSSDAREAAAW
+670 YNSSDAREAADW
-682 QDRFGNWEFGGEKLK
+682 QDRFGHWEFGGEKLK

-706 DVVRAVKFDSV
+706 DVVRAVKYDSV

-722 VLIVIILILAFSLRK
+722 VILVIIIILAFSLRK
-737 LTLVVISASSLIM
+737 PKLVAISACSLLV
-750 GLLWSAALLGLLNYL
+750 GLLWSAGLLGLMNVLIGL
-765 FGVGHI
+765 GHI

-791 HLLVGWTQDKDMS
+791 HLLVGWTQDPS
-804 VRTLVDNIG
+804 FTPRALVDNIG

-839 TIGELAVTS
+839 TIGELATTS

-856 LIFTIFFSILF
+856 LVFTVFFSIVF
-867 LKRKAR
+867 LKRK

>member
-1 MKESKI
+1 MNQEKI
-7 EKFAARYVNFA
+7 ERFAARYVNFV
-18 EKHKWKCLLVIV
+18 ERNKWKAFLVIL
-30 AILVLSLIPTA
+30 AIFVLSLIPTVL
-41 TKLKIHTDLATLL
+41 KLQIHTDLATLL
-54 PKDTPSV
+54 PEGTPSV
-61 VALEESYER
+61 IALEESYHR

-84 DPYLVARLQDSV
+84 DPYLVARLQDSI
-96 QAYIDANWQ
+96 QEYIDANWQ
-105 DDIIT
+105 DDIISR
-110 KPQVKNDNSFFT
+110 PQVKNDNSFFT
-122 KNALIYLPTEH
+122 KNALIYLPVEH

-154 LVVDLLDDTPAASDS
+154 LVVDLLA
-169 SATSNDSAKANV
+169 DSASGTET
-181 PAVAKKERVWFD
+181 PKKERVWFD

-201 LPDEAADAFD
+201 LPDEAADAFE
-211 SFFKKKDETAK
+211 SFFKSRDSSGTEVEKKDL
-222 ASKDDGPKRNLPKE
+222 GPKRNLPKE

-258 KLTRPS
+258 KLVRPS

-279 LLAKFREQDYGQSV
+279 LLAKFNAVDYGQPV

-319 IAVVLIFVIVAV
+319 IAVVLIFLIVAV
-331 FFRSPIKA
+331 FFRSPVKA

-369 VLVASI
+369 VLVTSI

-388 GTCQRCYTE
+388 GTCQRCFTA
-397 CGDLKIAMEKTV
+397 CGDLKLAMEQTV
-409 AKLLQPMALAA
+409 AKLLRPMFLAA

-447 GIFFSFVSAMLAMPV
+447 GILFSFLTAIFAMPV
-462 FIFVAGGLPP
+462 FIFIAGGLPP
-472 KPQNTF
+472 RPRNSF
-478 FPKAWDDNR
+478 FPKAWSDEKIVGFFKR
-487 IKAFFRHGAAIAIV
+487 AAVVGLVFSVVMAFFC
-501 FTVAIAFFLPNLEFE
+501 PNLEFE
-516 YNFKNLRRPPKED
+516 YNFKNLRRPPKEN
-529 VETVKKSISTGNA
+529 VEQVKKSISTGNA

-548 SSTPAAVMATRPEL
+548 SSTPAAVMATRAEL

-574 HQEHDSSLRS
+574 HTEHDSTLRS

-591 LPSEADQSARMEVIE
+591 LPSQADQQARMEVID
-606 EIRELAEA
+606 EIKELAEA
-614 RVFDRATGEDSSN
+614 RVFDRATGDDSVN
-627 IAKLREL
+627 IATLRNL
-634 AEEVHP
+634 AEEVSP
-640 FTVDSLPEWATDLLR
+640 FTVDSLPEWAVDLLR

-660 VGRIGFIYGR
+660 VGKIGFIYGR
-670 YNSSDAREAAAW
+670 YNSSDAREAAEW
-682 QDRFGNWEFGGEKLK
+682 QDRFGHWEFGGEKLK

-706 DVVRAVKFDSV
+706 DVVRAVKYDSM

-722 VLIVIILILAFSLRK
+722 VILVIIAILALSLRK
-737 LTLVVISASSLIM
+737 PKLVVISAASLLI
-750 GLLWSAALLGLLNYL
+750 GLLWSAGLLGLMNVLIGL
-765 FGVGHI
+765 GHI
-771 GIYNVVVVP
+771 GIYNVVVIP

-791 HLLVGWTQDKDMS
+791 HLLVGWTQDPTFTP
-804 VRTLVDNIG
+804 RTLVDNVG

-828 GALGVEHRGLR
+828 GALGVEHKGLR
-839 TIGELAVTS
+839 TIGELATTS

-856 LIFTIFFSILF
+856 LVFTVFFAIVF
-867 LKRKAR
+867 LRRK

>member
-1 MKESKI
+1 MNQNKI
-7 EKFAARYVNFA
+7 EGFATRYVNFV
-18 EKHKWKCLLVIV
+18 EKNKWKSLLVII

-61 VALEESYER
+61 IALEESYER

-122 KNALIYLPTEH
+122 RNALIYLPVAH

-154 LVVDLLDDTPAASDS
+154 LVVDLLDDSS
-169 SATSNDSAKANV
+169 SESATADFASEK
-181 PAVAKKERVWFD
+181 PAKKERVWFD

-211 SFFKKKDETAK
+211 SFFKKKDESEK
-222 ASKDDGPKRNLPKE
+222 AAKDDGPKRNVPKD

-258 KLTRPS
+258 KLNRPS
-264 TDVDFVKHILLRSDT
+264 TDVDYVKHILLRSDT
-279 LLAKFREQDYGQSV
+279 LLAKFRSVDYGQPV

-319 IAVVLIFVIVAV
+319 IAVVLIFLIVAV
-331 FFRSPIKA
+331 FFRSAIKA
-339 PLLMLAQV
+339 PLIMLAQV

-388 GTCQRCYTE
+388 GTCQRWYTE
-397 CGDLKIAMEKTV
+397 CGDLKVAMEKTV
-409 AKLLQPMALAA
+409 SHLMQPMALAA
-420 LTTIAGLLSL
+420 ITTIAGLLSL

-447 GIFFSFVSAMLAMPV
+447 GIFFSFVSAMFAMPV

-472 KPQNTF
+472 RPRNSF

-487 IKAFFRHGAAIAIV
+487 IKAFFKRGVIAAFV
-501 FTVAIAFFLPNLEFE
+501 FTVVIAFFLPNLEFE
-516 YNFKNLRRPPKED
+516 YNFKNLRRPPKEN

-548 SSTPAAVMATRPEL
+548 SSTPAAVMSTRPEL

-574 HQEHDSSLRS
+574 HQEHDSTLRS

-591 LPSEADQSARMEVIE
+591 LPSEADQEARMEVID
-606 EIRELAEA
+606 EIRDLAEA
-614 RVFDRATGEDSSN
+614 RIFDRATGEDSAN
-627 IAKLREL
+627 IAKLRQL
-634 AEEVHP
+634 AEEVHS
-640 FTVDSLPEWATDLLR
+640 FTVDSLPEWASDLLR

-682 QDRFGNWEFGGEKLK
+682 QDRFGHWEFGGEKLK

-737 LTLVVISASSLIM
+737 LNLVLVSAGSLIM
-750 GLLWSAALLGLLNYL
+750 GLFWSAGLLGLLNVL
-765 FGVGHI
+765 LGVGHI

-791 HLLVGWTQDKDMS
+791 HLLVGWTQNKDMT
-804 VRTLVDNIG
+804 VRSLVDNIG

-848 ILAFLVAS
+848 IIAFLVAS
-856 LIFTIFFSILF
+856 LVFTIFFCITF
-867 LKRKAR
+867 LKRDSRS

>member
-1 MKESKI
+1 MNQEKI
-7 EKFAARYVNFA
+7 ERFAARYVNFV
-18 EKHKWKCLLVIV
+18 ERNKWKAFLVIL
-30 AILVLSLIPTA
+30 AIFVLSLIPTVL
-41 TKLKIHTDLATLL
+41 KLQIHTDLATLL
-54 PKDTPSV
+54 PEGTPSV
-61 VALEESYER
+61 IALEESYHR

-84 DPYLVARLQDSV
+84 DPYLVARLQDSI
-96 QAYIDANWQ
+96 QEYIDANWQ
-105 DDIIT
+105 DDIISR
-110 KPQVKNDNSFFT
+110 PQVKNDNSFFT
-122 KNALIYLPTEH
+122 KNALIYLPVEH

-154 LVVDLLDDTPAASDS
+154 LVVDLLA
-169 SATSNDSAKANV
+169 DSASGTEA
-181 PAVAKKERVWFD
+181 PKKERVWFD

-201 LPDEAADAFD
+201 LPDEAADAFE
-211 SFFKKKDETAK
+211 SFFKSRDSSGTEVEKKDL
-222 ASKDDGPKRNLPKE
+222 GPKRNLPKE

-258 KLTRPS
+258 KLVRPS

-279 LLAKFREQDYGQSV
+279 LLAKFNAVDYGQPV

-319 IAVVLIFVIVAV
+319 IAVVLIFLIVAV
-331 FFRSPIKA
+331 FFRSPVKA

-369 VLVASI
+369 VLVTSI

-388 GTCQRCYTE
+388 GTCQRCFTA
-397 CGDLKIAMEKTV
+397 CGDLKLAMEQTV
-409 AKLLQPMALAA
+409 AKLLRPMFLAA

-447 GIFFSFVSAMLAMPV
+447 GILFSFLTAIFAMPV
-462 FIFVAGGLPP
+462 FIFIAGGLPP
-472 KPQNTF
+472 RPRNSF
-478 FPKAWDDNR
+478 FPKAWSDEKIVGFFKR
-487 IKAFFRHGAAIAIV
+487 AAVVGLVFSVVMAFFC
-501 FTVAIAFFLPNLEFE
+501 PNLEFE
-516 YNFKNLRRPPKED
+516 YNFKNLRRPPKEN
-529 VETVKKSISTGNA
+529 VEQVKKSISTGNA

-548 SSTPAAVMATRPEL
+548 SSTPAAVMATRAEL

-574 HQEHDSSLRS
+574 HTEHDSTLRS

-591 LPSEADQSARMEVIE
+591 LPSQADQQARMEVID
-606 EIRELAEA
+606 EIKELAEA
-614 RVFDRATGEDSSN
+614 RVFDRATGDDSVN
-627 IAKLREL
+627 IATLRNL
-634 AEEVHP
+634 AEEVSP
-640 FTVDSLPEWATDLLR
+640 FTVDSLPEWAVDLLR

-660 VGRIGFIYGR
+660 VGKIGFIYGR
-670 YNSSDAREAAAW
+670 YNSSDAREAAEW
-682 QDRFGNWEFGGEKLK
+682 QDRFGHWEFGGEKLK

-706 DVVRAVKFDSV
+706 DVVRAVKYDSM

-722 VLIVIILILAFSLRK
+722 VIIVIIAILALSLRK
-737 LTLVVISASSLIM
+737 PKLVVISAASLLI
-750 GLLWSAALLGLLNYL
+750 GLLWSAGLLGLMNVLIGL
-765 FGVGHI
+765 GHI
-771 GIYNVVVVP
+771 GIYNVVVIP

-791 HLLVGWTQDKDMS
+791 HLLVGWTQDPTFTP
-804 VRTLVDNIG
+804 RTLVDNVG

-839 TIGELAVTS
+839 TIGELATTS
-848 ILAFLVAS
+848 ILAFLLAS
-856 LIFTIFFSILF
+856 LIFTVFFAIVF
-867 LKRKAR
+867 LKRK

>member
-1 MKESKI
+1 MNQDKI
-7 EKFAARYVNFA
+7 ERFAARYVNFV
-18 EKHKWKCLLVIV
+18 EKRKWKAFFVIL
-30 AILVLSLIPTA
+30 AILVVSLIPTV
-41 TKLKIHTDLATLL
+41 TKLQIHTDLATLL
-54 PKDTPSV
+54 PEGTPSV
-61 VALEESYER
+61 IALEESYHR

-84 DPYLVARLQDSV
+84 DPYLVARLQDSI
-96 QAYIDANWQ
+96 QEYINANWQ
-105 DDIIT
+105 DDIIS

-122 KNALIYLPTEH
+122 KNALIYLPVEH

-154 LVVDLLDDTPAASDS
+154 LVVDLLADS
-169 SATSNDSAKANV
+169 TTE
-181 PAVAKKERVWFD
+181 PAKKERVWFD

-201 LPDEAADAFD
+201 LPDEAADAFE
-211 SFFKKKDETAK
+211 SFFKKKDGAAEAK
-222 ASKDDGPKRNLPKE
+222 EEGPKRNLPKE

-258 KLTRPS
+258 KLVRPS

-279 LLAKFREQDYGQSV
+279 LLAKFNAVDYGQPV

-307 NDIMSDSTISMV
+307 NDIMSDSAISMI
-319 IAVVLIFVIVAV
+319 IAVVLIFLIVAV

-347 LLACSLAMCFTTFYY
+347 SLACSLAMCFTTLYY

-369 VLVASI
+369 VLVSSI

-388 GTCQRCYTE
+388 GTCQRCFTA
-397 CGDLKIAMEKTV
+397 CGDLKLAMEQTV
-409 AKLLQPMALAA
+409 ARLLRPMFLAA

-447 GIFFSFVSAMLAMPV
+447 GILFSFLTAIFAMPV

-472 KPQNTF
+472 RPRNSF
-478 FPKAWDDNR
+478 FPKAWSDEK
-487 IKAFFRHGAAIAIV
+487 IVGFFKRAAIVGAV
-501 FTVAIAFFLPNLEFE
+501 FSVVMLCFLPNLEFE
-516 YNFKNLRRPPKED
+516 YNFRNLRRPPKEN
-529 VETVKKSISTGNA
+529 VEQVKKTISTGNA
-542 LASNRK
+542 LSSNRK
-548 SSTPAAVMATRPEL
+548 SSTPAAVMASRAEL

-574 HQEHDSSLRS
+574 HTEHDSTLRS

-591 LPSEADQSARMEVIE
+591 LPSQADQQARMEVID
-606 EIRELAEA
+606 EIKELAEA
-614 RVFDRATGEDSSN
+614 RVFDRATGEDSVN
-627 IAKLREL
+627 IATLRML
-634 AEEVHP
+634 AEEVAP
-640 FTVDSLPEWATDLLR
+640 FTVDSLPEWAVDLLK

-660 VGRIGFIYGR
+660 VGKIGFIYGR
-670 YNSSDAREAAAW
+670 YNSSDAREAADW
-682 QDRFGNWEFGGEKLK
+682 QDRFGHWEFGGEKLK

-706 DVVRAVKFDSV
+706 DVVRAVKYDSM

-722 VLIVIILILAFSLRK
+722 VILVIIIILAFSLRK
-737 LTLVVISASSLIM
+737 PKLVAISAGSLLI
-750 GLLWSAALLGLLNYL
+750 GLLWSAGLLGLMNVVIGL
-765 FGVGHI
+765 GHI
-771 GIYNVVVVP
+771 GIYNVVVIP

-791 HLLVGWTQDKDMS
+791 HLLVGWTQDPS
-804 VRTLVDNIG
+804 FTPRTLVDNIG

-828 GALGVEHRGLR
+828 GALGVEHKGLR
-839 TIGELAVTS
+839 TIGELATTS

-856 LIFTIFFSILF
+856 LVFTVFFSIVF
-867 LKRKAR
+867 LKRK

>member
-1 MKESKI
+1 MNQEKI
-7 EKFAARYVNFA
+7 ERFAARYVNFV
-18 EKHKWKCLLVIV
+18 ERNKWKAFLVIL
-30 AILVLSLIPTA
+30 AIFVLSLIPTVL
-41 TKLKIHTDLATLL
+41 KLQIHTDLATLL
-54 PKDTPSV
+54 PEGTPSV
-61 VALEESYER
+61 IALEESYHR
-70 FGSTDRFMI
+70 FGSTNRFMI

-84 DPYLVARLQDSV
+84 DPYLVARLQDSI
-96 QAYIDANWQ
+96 QEYIDANWQ
-105 DDIIT
+105 DDIISR
-110 KPQVKNDNSFFT
+110 PQVKNDNSFFT
-122 KNALIYLPTEH
+122 KNALIYLPVEH

-154 LVVDLLDDTPAASDS
+154 LVVDLLADS
-169 SATSNDSAKANV
+169 TSGTEA
-181 PAVAKKERVWFD
+181 PKKERVWFD

-201 LPDEAADAFD
+201 LPDEAADAFE
-211 SFFKKKDETAK
+211 SFFKSRDSSGTEVEKKDL
-222 ASKDDGPKRNLPKE
+222 GPKRNLPKE

-258 KLTRPS
+258 KLVRPS

-279 LLAKFREQDYGQSV
+279 LLAKFNAVDYGQPV

-319 IAVVLIFVIVAV
+319 IAVVLIFLIVAV
-331 FFRSPIKA
+331 FFRSPVKA

-369 VLVASI
+369 VLVTSI

-388 GTCQRCYTE
+388 GTCQRCFTA
-397 CGDLKIAMEKTV
+397 CGDLKLAMEQTI
-409 AKLLQPMALAA
+409 AKLLRPMFLAA

-447 GIFFSFVSAMLAMPV
+447 GILFSFLTAIFAMPV
-462 FIFVAGGLPP
+462 FIFIAGGLPP
-472 KPQNTF
+472 RPRNSF
-478 FPKAWDDNR
+478 FPKAWSDEKIVGFFKR
-487 IKAFFRHGAAIAIV
+487 AAVVGLVFSVVMAFFC
-501 FTVAIAFFLPNLEFE
+501 PNLEFE
-516 YNFKNLRRPPKED
+516 YNFKNLRRPPKEN
-529 VETVKKSISTGNA
+529 VEQVKKSISTGNA

-548 SSTPAAVMATRPEL
+548 SSTPAAVMATRAEL

-574 HQEHDSSLRS
+574 HTEHDSTLRS

-591 LPSEADQSARMEVIE
+591 LPSQADQQARMEVID
-606 EIRELAEA
+606 EIKELAEA
-614 RVFDRATGEDSSN
+614 RVFDRATGDDSVN
-627 IAKLREL
+627 IATLRNL
-634 AEEVHP
+634 AEEVSP
-640 FTVDSLPEWATDLLR
+640 FTVDSLPEWAVDLLR

-660 VGRIGFIYGR
+660 VGKIGFIYGR
-670 YNSSDAREAAAW
+670 YNSSDAREAAEW
-682 QDRFGNWEFGGEKLK
+682 QDRFGHWEFGGEKLK

-706 DVVRAVKFDSV
+706 DVVRAVKYDSM

-722 VLIVIILILAFSLRK
+722 VILVIIAILALSLRK
-737 LTLVVISASSLIM
+737 PKLVVISAASLLI
-750 GLLWSAALLGLLNYL
+750 GLLWSAGLLGLMNVLIGL
-765 FGVGHI
+765 GRI
-771 GIYNVVVVP
+771 GIYNVVVIP

-791 HLLVGWTQDKDMS
+791 HLLVGWTQDKS
-804 VRTLVDNIG
+804 FTPRTLVDNVG

-839 TIGELAVTS
+839 TIGELATTS
-848 ILAFLVAS
+848 ILAFLLAS
-856 LIFTIFFSILF
+856 LIFTVFFAIVF
-867 LKRKAR
+867 LKRK

>member
-1 MKESKI
+1 MNQEKI
-7 EKFAARYVNFA
+7 ERFAARYVNFV
-18 EKHKWKCLLVIV
+18 ERNKWKAFLVI
-30 AILVLSLIPTA
+30 LVIFIASLIPTA
-41 TKLKIHTDLATLL
+41 LKLQIHTDLATLL
-54 PKDTPSV
+54 PEGTPSV
-61 VALEESYER
+61 IALEESYHR

-84 DPYLVARLQDSV
+84 DPYLVARLQDSI
-96 QAYIDANWQ
+96 QEYIDANWK
-105 DDIIT
+105 DDIISR
-110 KPQVKNDNSFFT
+110 PQVKNDNSFFT
-122 KNALIYLPTEH
+122 KNALIYLPVEH

-154 LVVDLLDDTPAASDS
+154 LVVDLLADSSSGVEPAA
-169 SATSNDSAKANV
+169 
-181 PAVAKKERVWFD
+181 KERVWFD

-201 LPDEAADAFD
+201 LPDEAADAFE
-211 SFFKKKDETAK
+211 SFFKSRDSSGAEVAKKET
-222 ASKDDGPKRNLPKE
+222 GPKRNLPKE
-236 LKTRLIGEDKHDST
+236 LKTRLIGEDKNDST

-258 KLTRPS
+258 KLIRPS

-279 LLAKFREQDYGQSV
+279 LLAKFNAVDYGQPV

-307 NDIMSDSTISMV
+307 NDIMSDSTISMI
-319 IAVVLIFVIVAV
+319 IAVLLIFVIVAV

-347 LLACSLAMCFTTFYY
+347 LLACSLAMCFTTLYY

-369 VLVASI
+369 VLVSSI

-388 GTCQRCYTE
+388 GTCQRCFTA
-397 CGDLKIAMEKTV
+397 CGDLKLAMEQTV
-409 AKLLQPMALAA
+409 ARLLRPMFLAA

-447 GIFFSFVSAMLAMPV
+447 GILFSFLTAIFAMPV

-472 KPQNTF
+472 RPRNSF
-478 FPKAWDDNR
+478 FPKSWSDDR
-487 IKAFFRHGAAIAIV
+487 IVRFFKHAAVVGVIFSVVMAFFC
-501 FTVAIAFFLPNLEFE
+501 PNLEFE
-516 YNFKNLRRPPKED
+516 YNFKNLRRPHKEN
-529 VETVKKSISTGNA
+529 VEQVKKTISTGNA

-548 SSTPAAVMATRPEL
+548 SSTPAAVMSTRAEL

-574 HQEHDSSLRS
+574 HTEHDSTLRS

-591 LPSEADQSARMEVIE
+591 LPSQADQQARMEIID
-606 EIRELAEA
+606 EIKDLAEA
-614 RVFDRATGEDSSN
+614 RVFDRATGDDSVN
-627 IAKLREL
+627 IATLRKL
-634 AEEVHP
+634 AEEVAP
-640 FTVDSLPEWATDLLR
+640 FTVDSLPEWAVDLLR

-660 VGRIGFIYGR
+660 VGKIGFIYGR
-670 YNSSDAREAAAW
+670 YNSSDAREAAEW
-682 QDRFGNWEFGGEKLK
+682 QDRFGHWEFGGEKLK

-706 DVVRAVKFDSV
+706 DVVRAVKYDSM

-722 VLIVIILILAFSLRK
+722 VILVIIAILALSLRK
-737 LTLVVISASSLIM
+737 PKLVAISAGSLLI
-750 GLLWSAALLGLLNYL
+750 GLLWSAGLLGLMNVLIGL
-765 FGVGHI
+765 GHI
-771 GIYNVVVVP
+771 GIYNVVVIP

-791 HLLVGWTQDKDMS
+791 HLLVGWTQDPTFTP
-804 VRTLVDNIG
+804 RTLVDNVG

-839 TIGELAVTS
+839 TIGELATTS

-856 LIFTIFFSILF
+856 FVFTVFFAIVF
-867 LKRKAR
+867 LRRK

>member
-1 MKESKI
+1 MNQEKI
-7 EKFAARYVNFA
+7 ERFAARYVNFV
-18 EKHKWKCLLVIV
+18 ERNKWKAFLVIL
-30 AILVLSLIPTA
+30 AIFVLSLIPTVL
-41 TKLKIHTDLATLL
+41 KLQIHTDLATLL
-54 PKDTPSV
+54 PEGTPSV
-61 VALEESYER
+61 IALEESYHR

-84 DPYLVARLQDSV
+84 DPYLVARLQDSI
-96 QAYIDANWQ
+96 QEYIDANWQ
-105 DDIIT
+105 DDIISR
-110 KPQVKNDNSFFT
+110 PQVKNDNSFFT
-122 KNALIYLPTEH
+122 KNALIYLPVEH

-154 LVVDLLDDTPAASDS
+154 LVVDLLADS
-169 SATSNDSAKANV
+169 TSGTEA
-181 PAVAKKERVWFD
+181 PKKERVWFD

-201 LPDEAADAFD
+201 LPDEAADAFE
-211 SFFKKKDETAK
+211 SFFKSRDSSGTEVEKKDL
-222 ASKDDGPKRNLPKE
+222 GPKRNLPKE

-258 KLTRPS
+258 KLVRPS

-279 LLAKFREQDYGQSV
+279 LLAKFNAVDYGQPV

-319 IAVVLIFVIVAV
+319 IAVILIFLIVAV
-331 FFRSPIKA
+331 FFRSPVKA

-369 VLVASI
+369 VLVTSI

-388 GTCQRCYTE
+388 GTCQRCFTA
-397 CGDLKIAMEKTV
+397 CGDLKLAMEQTV
-409 AKLLQPMALAA
+409 AKLLRPMFLAA

-447 GIFFSFVSAMLAMPV
+447 GILFSFLTAIFAMPV
-462 FIFVAGGLPP
+462 FIFIAGGLPP
-472 KPQNTF
+472 RPRNSF
-478 FPKAWDDNR
+478 FPKAWSDEKIVGFFKR
-487 IKAFFRHGAAIAIV
+487 AAVVGLVFSVVMAFFC
-501 FTVAIAFFLPNLEFE
+501 PNLEFE
-516 YNFKNLRRPPKED
+516 YNFKNLRRPPKEN
-529 VETVKKSISTGNA
+529 VEQVKKSISTGNA

-548 SSTPAAVMATRPEL
+548 SSTPAAVMATRAEL

-574 HQEHDSSLRS
+574 HTEHDSTLRS

-591 LPSEADQSARMEVIE
+591 LPSQADQQARMEVID
-606 EIRELAEA
+606 EIKELAEA
-614 RVFDRATGEDSSN
+614 RVFDRATGDDSVN
-627 IAKLREL
+627 IATLRNL
-634 AEEVHP
+634 AEEVSP
-640 FTVDSLPEWATDLLR
+640 FTVDSLPEWAVDLLK

-660 VGRIGFIYGR
+660 VGKIGFIYGR
-670 YNSSDAREAAAW
+670 YNSSDAREAAEW
-682 QDRFGNWEFGGEKLK
+682 QDRFGHWEFGGEKLK

-706 DVVRAVKFDSV
+706 DVVRAVKYDSM

-722 VLIVIILILAFSLRK
+722 VILVIIAILALSLRK
-737 LTLVVISASSLIM
+737 PKLVVISAASLLI
-750 GLLWSAALLGLLNYL
+750 GLLWSAGLLGLMNVLIGL
-765 FGVGHI
+765 GHI
-771 GIYNVVVVP
+771 GIYNVVVIP

-791 HLLVGWTQDKDMS
+791 HLLVGWTQDKS
-804 VRTLVDNIG
+804 FTPRTLVDNVG

-839 TIGELAVTS
+839 TIGELATTS
-848 ILAFLVAS
+848 ILAFLLAS
-856 LIFTIFFSILF
+856 LIFTVFFAIVF
-867 LKRKAR
+867 LKRK

>member
-1 MKESKI
+1 MNQEKI
-7 EKFAARYVNFA
+7 ERFAARYVNFV
-18 EKHKWKCLLVIV
+18 ERNKWKAFLVILV
-30 AILVLSLIPTA
+30 IFVLSLIPTVL
-41 TKLKIHTDLATLL
+41 KLQIHTDLATLL
-54 PKDTPSV
+54 PEGTPSV
-61 VALEESYER
+61 IALEESYHR

-84 DPYLVARLQDSV
+84 DPYLVARLQDSI
-96 QAYIDANWQ
+96 QEYIDANWQ
-105 DDIIT
+105 DDIISR
-110 KPQVKNDNSFFT
+110 PQVKNDNSFFT
-122 KNALIYLPTEH
+122 KNALIYLPVEH

-154 LVVDLLDDTPAASDS
+154 LVVDLLA
-169 SATSNDSAKANV
+169 DSASGTET
-181 PAVAKKERVWFD
+181 PKKERVWFD

-201 LPDEAADAFD
+201 LPDEAADAFE
-211 SFFKKKDETAK
+211 SFFKSRDSSGTEVEKKDL
-222 ASKDDGPKRNLPKE
+222 GPKRNLPKE

-258 KLTRPS
+258 KLVRPS

-279 LLAKFREQDYGQSV
+279 LLAKFNAVDYGQPV

-319 IAVVLIFVIVAV
+319 IAVVLIFLIVAV
-331 FFRSPIKA
+331 FFRSPVKA

-369 VLVASI
+369 VLVTSI

-388 GTCQRCYTE
+388 GTCQRCFTA
-397 CGDLKIAMEKTV
+397 CGDLKLAMEQTI
-409 AKLLQPMALAA
+409 AKLLRPMFLAA

-447 GIFFSFVSAMLAMPV
+447 GILFSFLTAIFAMPV
-462 FIFVAGGLPP
+462 FIFIAGGLPP
-472 KPQNTF
+472 RPRNSF
-478 FPKAWDDNR
+478 FPKAWSDEKIVGFFKR
-487 IKAFFRHGAAIAIV
+487 AAVVGLVFSVVMAFFC
-501 FTVAIAFFLPNLEFE
+501 PNLEFE
-516 YNFKNLRRPPKED
+516 YNFKNLRRPPKEN
-529 VETVKKSISTGNA
+529 VEQVKKSISTGNA

-548 SSTPAAVMATRPEL
+548 SSTPAAVMATRAEL

-574 HQEHDSSLRS
+574 HTEHDSTLRS

-591 LPSEADQSARMEVIE
+591 LPSQADQQARMEVID
-606 EIRELAEA
+606 EIKELAEA
-614 RVFDRATGEDSSN
+614 RVFDRATGDDSVN
-627 IAKLREL
+627 IATLRNL
-634 AEEVHP
+634 AEEVSP
-640 FTVDSLPEWATDLLR
+640 FTVDSLPEWAVDLLR

-660 VGRIGFIYGR
+660 VGKIGFIYGR
-670 YNSSDAREAAAW
+670 YNSSDAREAAEW
-682 QDRFGNWEFGGEKLK
+682 QDRFGHWEFGGEKLK

-706 DVVRAVKFDSV
+706 DVVRAVKYDSM

-722 VLIVIILILAFSLRK
+722 VILVIIAILALSLRK
-737 LTLVVISASSLIM
+737 PKLVAISACSLLI
-750 GLLWSAALLGLLNYL
+750 GLLWSAGLLGLMNVLIGL
-765 FGVGHI
+765 GHI
-771 GIYNVVVVP
+771 GIYNVVVIP

-791 HLLVGWTQDKDMS
+791 HLLVGWTQDPTFTP
-804 VRTLVDNIG
+804 RTLVDNVG

-839 TIGELAVTS
+839 TIGELATTS
-848 ILAFLVAS
+848 ILAFLLAS
-856 LIFTIFFSILF
+856 LIFTVVFAVVF
-867 LKRKAR
+867 LKRK

>member
-1 MKESKI
+1 MNQDKI
-7 EKFAARYVNFA
+7 ERFAARYVNFV
-18 EKHKWKCLLVIV
+18 EKRKWKAFFVILV
-30 AILVLSLIPTA
+30 ILVLSLIPTV
-41 TKLKIHTDLATLL
+41 TKLQIHTDLATLL
-54 PKDTPSV
+54 PEGTPSV
-61 VALEESYER
+61 IALEESYQR

-84 DPYLVARLQDSV
+84 DPYLVARLQDSI
-96 QAYIDANWQ
+96 QEYINANWQ
-105 DDIIT
+105 DDIIS

-122 KNALIYLPTEH
+122 RNALIYLPVEH

-154 LVVDLLDDTPAASDS
+154 LVVDLLA
-169 SATSNDSAKANV
+169 DSANGAES
-181 PAVAKKERVWFD
+181 AKKERVWFD

-201 LPDEAADAFD
+201 LPDEAADAFE
-211 SFFKKKDETAK
+211 SFFKKKDGEAEAK
-222 ASKDDGPKRNLPKE
+222 EEGPKRNLPKE

-258 KLTRPS
+258 KLVRPS

-279 LLAKFREQDYGQSV
+279 LLAKFNAVDYGQPV

-307 NDIMSDSTISMV
+307 NDIMSDSAISMI
-319 IAVVLIFVIVAV
+319 IAVVLIFLIVAV

-347 LLACSLAMCFTTFYY
+347 LLACSLAMCFTTLYY

-369 VLVASI
+369 VLVSSI

-388 GTCQRCYTE
+388 GTCQRCFTA
-397 CGDLKIAMEKTV
+397 CGDLKLAMEQTV
-409 AKLLQPMALAA
+409 ARLLRPMFLAA

-447 GIFFSFVSAMLAMPV
+447 GILFSFLTAIFAMPV

-472 KPQNTF
+472 RPRNSF
-478 FPKAWDDNR
+478 FPKAWDDAK
-487 IKAFFRHGAAIAIV
+487 IVGFFKRAAIVGAV
-501 FTVAIAFFLPNLEFE
+501 FSVVMLCFLPNLEFE
-516 YNFKNLRRPPKED
+516 YNFKNLRRPPKEN
-529 VETVKKSISTGNA
+529 VEQVKKTISTGNA

-548 SSTPAAVMATRPEL
+548 SSTPAAVMASRAEL

-574 HQEHDSSLRS
+574 HTEHDSTLRS

-591 LPSEADQSARMEVIE
+591 LPSQDDQQARMEVID
-606 EIRELAEA
+606 EIKELAEA
-614 RVFDRATGEDSSN
+614 RVFDRATGEDSVN
-627 IAKLREL
+627 IATLRKL
-634 AEEVHP
+634 AEEVAP
-640 FTVDSLPEWATDLLR
+640 FTVDSLPEWAVDLLK

-660 VGRIGFIYGR
+660 VGKIGFIYGR
-670 YNSSDAREAAAW
+670 YNSSDAREAADW
-682 QDRFGNWEFGGEKLK
+682 QDRFGHWEFGGEKLK

-706 DVVRAVKFDSV
+706 DVVRAVKYDSV

-722 VLIVIILILAFSLRK
+722 VILVIIIILAFSLRK
-737 LTLVVISASSLIM
+737 PKLVAISACSLLV
-750 GLLWSAALLGLLNYL
+750 GLLWSAGLLGLMNVLIGL
-765 FGVGHI
+765 GHI

-791 HLLVGWTQDKDMS
+791 HLLVGWTQDPS
-804 VRTLVDNIG
+804 FTPRTLVDNIG

-839 TIGELAVTS
+839 TIGELATTS

-856 LIFTIFFSILF
+856 LVFTVFFSIVF
-867 LKRKAR
+867 LKRK

>member
-1 MKESKI
+1 MNQEKI
-7 EKFAARYVNFA
+7 ERFAARYVNFV
-18 EKHKWKCLLVIV
+18 ERNKWKAFLVIL
-30 AILVLSLIPTA
+30 AIFVLSLIPTVL
-41 TKLKIHTDLATLL
+41 KLQIHTDLATLL
-54 PKDTPSV
+54 PEGTPSV
-61 VALEESYER
+61 IALEESYHR

-84 DPYLVARLQDSV
+84 DPYLVARLQDSI
-96 QAYIDANWQ
+96 QEYIDANWQ
-105 DDIIT
+105 DDIISR
-110 KPQVKNDNSFFT
+110 PQVKNDNSFFT
-122 KNALIYLPTEH
+122 KNALIYLPVEH

-154 LVVDLLDDTPAASDS
+154 LVVDLLADS
-169 SATSNDSAKANV
+169 TSGTEA
-181 PAVAKKERVWFD
+181 PKKERVWFD

-201 LPDEAADAFD
+201 LPDEAADAFE
-211 SFFKKKDETAK
+211 SFFKSRDSSGTEVEKKDL
-222 ASKDDGPKRNLPKE
+222 GPKRNLPKE

-258 KLTRPS
+258 KLVRPS

-279 LLAKFREQDYGQSV
+279 LLAKFNAVDYGQPV

-319 IAVVLIFVIVAV
+319 IAVVLIFLIVAV
-331 FFRSPIKA
+331 FFRSPVKA

-369 VLVASI
+369 VLVTSI

-388 GTCQRCYTE
+388 GTCQRCFTA
-397 CGDLKIAMEKTV
+397 CGDLKLAMEQTI
-409 AKLLQPMALAA
+409 AKLLRPMFLAA

-447 GIFFSFVSAMLAMPV
+447 GILFSFLTAIFAMPV
-462 FIFVAGGLPP
+462 FIFIAGGLPP
-472 KPQNTF
+472 RPRNSF
-478 FPKAWDDNR
+478 FPKAWSDEKIVGFFKR
-487 IKAFFRHGAAIAIV
+487 AAVVGLVFSAVMAFFC
-501 FTVAIAFFLPNLEFE
+501 PNLEFE
-516 YNFKNLRRPPKED
+516 YNFKNLRRPPKEN
-529 VETVKKSISTGNA
+529 VEQVKKSISTGNA

-548 SSTPAAVMATRPEL
+548 SSTPAAVMATRAEL

-574 HQEHDSSLRS
+574 HTEHDSTLRS

-591 LPSEADQSARMEVIE
+591 LPSQADQQARMEVID
-606 EIRELAEA
+606 EIKELAEA
-614 RVFDRATGEDSSN
+614 RVFDRATGDDSVN
-627 IAKLREL
+627 IATLRNL
-634 AEEVHP
+634 AEEVSP
-640 FTVDSLPEWATDLLR
+640 FTVDSLPEWAVDLLR

-660 VGRIGFIYGR
+660 VGKIGFIYGR
-670 YNSSDAREAAAW
+670 YNSSDAREAAEW
-682 QDRFGNWEFGGEKLK
+682 QDRFGHWEFGGEKLK

-706 DVVRAVKFDSV
+706 DVVRAVKYDSM

-722 VLIVIILILAFSLRK
+722 VILVIIAILALSLRK
-737 LTLVVISASSLIM
+737 PKLVVISAASLLI
-750 GLLWSAALLGLLNYL
+750 GLLWSAGLLGLMNVLIGL
-765 FGVGHI
+765 GHI
-771 GIYNVVVVP
+771 GIYNVVVIP

-791 HLLVGWTQDKDMS
+791 HLLVGWTQDKS
-804 VRTLVDNIG
+804 FTPRTLVDNVG

-839 TIGELAVTS
+839 TIGELATTS
-848 ILAFLVAS
+848 ILAFLLAS
-856 LIFTIFFSILF
+856 LIFTVFFAIVF
-867 LKRKAR
+867 LKRK

>member
-1 MKESKI
+1 MNQEKI
-7 EKFAARYVNFA
+7 ERFAARYVNFV
-18 EKHKWKCLLVIV
+18 ERNKWKAFLVIL
-30 AILVLSLIPTA
+30 AIFVLSLIPTVL
-41 TKLKIHTDLATLL
+41 KLQIHTDLATLL
-54 PKDTPSV
+54 PEGTPSV
-61 VALEESYER
+61 IALEESYHR

-84 DPYLVARLQDSV
+84 DPYLVARLQDSI
-96 QAYIDANWQ
+96 QEYIDANWQ
-105 DDIIT
+105 DDIISR
-110 KPQVKNDNSFFT
+110 PQVKNDNSFFT
-122 KNALIYLPTEH
+122 KNALIYLPVEH
-133 LERIRDNLEDIQLEI
+133 LERIRDNLDEIQLEI

-154 LVVDLLDDTPAASDS
+154 LVVDLLADS
-169 SATSNDSAKANV
+169 TSGTEA
-181 PAVAKKERVWFD
+181 PKKERVWFD

-201 LPDEAADAFD
+201 LPDEAADAFE
-211 SFFKKKDETAK
+211 SFFKSRDSSGTEVEKKDL
-222 ASKDDGPKRNLPKE
+222 GPKRNLPKE

-258 KLTRPS
+258 KLVRPS

-279 LLAKFREQDYGQSV
+279 LLAKFNAVDYGQPV

-319 IAVVLIFVIVAV
+319 IAVILIFLIVAV
-331 FFRSPIKA
+331 FFRSPVKA

-369 VLVASI
+369 VLVTSI

-388 GTCQRCYTE
+388 GTCQRCFTA
-397 CGDLKIAMEKTV
+397 CGDLKLAMEQTV
-409 AKLLQPMALAA
+409 AKLLRPMFLAA

-447 GIFFSFVSAMLAMPV
+447 GILFSFLTAIFAMPV
-462 FIFVAGGLPP
+462 FIFIAGGLPP
-472 KPQNTF
+472 RPRNSF
-478 FPKAWDDNR
+478 FPKAWSDEKIVGFFKR
-487 IKAFFRHGAAIAIV
+487 AAVVGLVFSVVMAFFC
-501 FTVAIAFFLPNLEFE
+501 PNLEFE
-516 YNFKNLRRPPKED
+516 YNFKNLRRPPKEN
-529 VETVKKSISTGNA
+529 VEQVKKSISTGNA

-548 SSTPAAVMATRPEL
+548 SSTPAAVMATRAEL

-574 HQEHDSSLRS
+574 HTEHDSTLRS

-591 LPSEADQSARMEVIE
+591 LPSQADQRARMEVID
-606 EIRELAEA
+606 EIKELAEA
-614 RVFDRATGEDSSN
+614 RVFDRATGDDSVN
-627 IAKLREL
+627 IATLRNL
-634 AEEVHP
+634 AEEVSP
-640 FTVDSLPEWATDLLR
+640 FTVDSLPEWAVDLLR

-660 VGRIGFIYGR
+660 VGKIGFIYGR
-670 YNSSDAREAAAW
+670 YNSSDAREAAEW
-682 QDRFGNWEFGGEKLK
+682 QDRFGHWEFGGEKLK

-706 DVVRAVKFDSV
+706 DVVRAVKYDSM

-722 VLIVIILILAFSLRK
+722 VILVIIAILALSLRK
-737 LTLVVISASSLIM
+737 PKLVVISAASLLI
-750 GLLWSAALLGLLNYL
+750 GLLWSAGLLGLMNVLIGL
-765 FGVGHI
+765 GHI
-771 GIYNVVVVP
+771 GIYNVVVIP

-791 HLLVGWTQDKDMS
+791 HLLVGWTQDPTFTP
-804 VRTLVDNIG
+804 RTLVDNVG

-839 TIGELAVTS
+839 TIGELATTS
-848 ILAFLVAS
+848 ILAFLLAS
-856 LIFTIFFSILF
+856 LIFTVFFAIVF
-867 LKRKAR
+867 LKRK

>member
-1 MKESKI
+1 MNQEKI
-7 EKFAARYVNFA
+7 ERFAARYVNFV
-18 EKHKWKCLLVIV
+18 ERNKWKAFLVIL
-30 AILVLSLIPTA
+30 AIFVLSLIPTVL
-41 TKLKIHTDLATLL
+41 KLQIHTDLATLL
-54 PKDTPSV
+54 PEGTPSV
-61 VALEESYER
+61 IALEESYHR

-84 DPYLVARLQDSV
+84 DPYLVARLQDSI
-96 QAYIDANWQ
+96 QEYIDANWQ
-105 DDIIT
+105 DDIISR
-110 KPQVKNDNSFFT
+110 PQVKNDNSFFT
-122 KNALIYLPTEH
+122 KNALIYLPVEH

-154 LVVDLLDDTPAASDS
+154 LVVDLLADS
-169 SATSNDSAKANV
+169 TSGTEA
-181 PAVAKKERVWFD
+181 PKKERVWFD

-201 LPDEAADAFD
+201 LPDEAADAFE
-211 SFFKKKDETAK
+211 SFFKSRDSSGTEVEKKDL
-222 ASKDDGPKRNLPKE
+222 GPKRNLPKE

-258 KLTRPS
+258 KLVRPS

-279 LLAKFREQDYGQSV
+279 LLAKFNAVDYGQPV

-319 IAVVLIFVIVAV
+319 IAVVLIFLIVAV
-331 FFRSPIKA
+331 FFRSPVKA

-369 VLVASI
+369 VLVTSI

-388 GTCQRCYTE
+388 GTCQRCFTA
-397 CGDLKIAMEKTV
+397 CGDLKLAMEQTI
-409 AKLLQPMALAA
+409 AKLLRPMFLAA

-447 GIFFSFVSAMLAMPV
+447 GILFSFLTAIFAMPV
-462 FIFVAGGLPP
+462 FIFIAGGLPP
-472 KPQNTF
+472 RPRNSF
-478 FPKAWDDNR
+478 FPKAAVVGLVFSVVV
-487 IKAFFRHGAAIAIV
+487 AFFC
-501 FTVAIAFFLPNLEFE
+501 PNLEFE
-516 YNFKNLRRPPKED
+516 YNFKNLRRPPKEN
-529 VETVKKSISTGNA
+529 VEQVKKSISTGNA

-548 SSTPAAVMATRPEL
+548 SSTPAAVMATRAEL

-574 HQEHDSSLRS
+574 HTEHDSTLRS

-591 LPSEADQSARMEVIE
+591 LPSQADQQARMEVID
-606 EIRELAEA
+606 EIKELAEA
-614 RVFDRATGEDSSN
+614 RVFDRATGDDSVN
-627 IAKLREL
+627 IATLRNL
-634 AEEVHP
+634 AEEVSP
-640 FTVDSLPEWATDLLR
+640 FTVDSLPEWAVDLLR

-660 VGRIGFIYGR
+660 VGKIGFIYGR
-670 YNSSDAREAAAW
+670 YNSSDAREAAEW
-682 QDRFGNWEFGGEKLK
+682 QDRFGHWEFGGEKLK

-706 DVVRAVKFDSV
+706 DVVRAVKYDSM

-722 VLIVIILILAFSLRK
+722 VILVIIAILALSLRK
-737 LTLVVISASSLIM
+737 PKLVVISAASLLI
-750 GLLWSAALLGLLNYL
+750 GLLWSAGLLGLMNVLIGL
-765 FGVGHI
+765 GHI
-771 GIYNVVVVP
+771 GIYNVVVIP

-791 HLLVGWTQDKDMS
+791 HLLVGWTQDPTFTP
-804 VRTLVDNIG
+804 RTLVDNVG

-839 TIGELAVTS
+839 TIGELATTS
-848 ILAFLVAS
+848 ILAFLLAS
-856 LIFTIFFSILF
+856 LIFTVFFAIVF
-867 LKRKAR
+867 LKRK

>member
-1 MKESKI
+1 MNQEKI
-7 EKFAARYVNFA
+7 ERFAARYVNFV
-18 EKHKWKCLLVIV
+18 ERNKWKAFLVI
-30 AILVLSLIPTA
+30 LVIFIASLIPTA
-41 TKLKIHTDLATLL
+41 LKLQIHTDLATLL
-54 PKDTPSV
+54 PEGTPSV
-61 VALEESYER
+61 IALEESYHR

-84 DPYLVARLQDSV
+84 DPYLVARLQDSI
-96 QAYIDANWQ
+96 QEYIDANWQ
-105 DDIIT
+105 DDIISR
-110 KPQVKNDNSFFT
+110 PQVKNDNSFFT
-122 KNALIYLPTEH
+122 KNALIYLPVEH

-154 LVVDLLDDTPAASDS
+154 LVVDLLADSSSGVEPAA
-169 SATSNDSAKANV
+169 
-181 PAVAKKERVWFD
+181 KERVWFD

-201 LPDEAADAFD
+201 LPDEAADAFE
-211 SFFKKKDETAK
+211 SFFKSRDSSGAEVAKKET
-222 ASKDDGPKRNLPKE
+222 GPKRNLPKE

-258 KLTRPS
+258 KLIRPS

-279 LLAKFREQDYGQSV
+279 LLAKFNAVDYSQPV

-307 NDIMSDSTISMV
+307 NDIVSDSTISMI
-319 IAVVLIFVIVAV
+319 IAVLLIFVIVAV

-347 LLACSLAMCFTTFYY
+347 LLACSLAMCFTTLYY

-369 VLVASI
+369 VLVSSI

-388 GTCQRCYTE
+388 GTCQRCFTA
-397 CGDLKIAMEKTV
+397 CGDLKLAMEQTV
-409 AKLLQPMALAA
+409 AKLLRPMFLAA

-447 GIFFSFVSAMLAMPV
+447 GILFSFLTAIFAMPV

-472 KPQNTF
+472 RPRNSF
-478 FPKAWDDNR
+478 FPKAWSDDR
-487 IKAFFRHGAAIAIV
+487 IVRFFKHAAIVGVVFSVVMAFFC
-501 FTVAIAFFLPNLEFE
+501 PNLEFE
-516 YNFKNLRRPPKED
+516 YNFKNLRRPHKEN
-529 VETVKKSISTGNA
+529 VEQVRKTISTGNA

-548 SSTPAAVMATRPEL
+548 SSTPAAVMSTRAEL

-574 HQEHDSSLRS
+574 HTEHDSTLRS

-591 LPSEADQSARMEVIE
+591 LPSQDDQQARMEIID
-606 EIRELAEA
+606 EIKELAEA
-614 RVFDRATGEDSSN
+614 RVFDRATGDDSVN
-627 IAKLREL
+627 IATLRKL
-634 AEEVHP
+634 AEEVTP
-640 FTVDSLPEWATDLLR
+640 FTVDSLPEWAVDLLR

-660 VGRIGFIYGR
+660 VGKIGFIYGR
-670 YNSSDAREAAAW
+670 YNSSDAREAAEW
-682 QDRFGNWEFGGEKLK
+682 QDRFGHWEFGGEKLK

-706 DVVRAVKFDSV
+706 DVVRAVKYDSM

-722 VLIVIILILAFSLRK
+722 VILVIIAILALSLRK
-737 LTLVVISASSLIM
+737 PKLVAISAGSLLI
-750 GLLWSAALLGLLNYL
+750 GLLWSAGLLGLMNVLIGL
-765 FGVGHI
+765 GHI
-771 GIYNVVVVP
+771 GIYNVVVIP

-791 HLLVGWTQDKDMS
+791 HLLVGWTQDKS
-804 VRTLVDNIG
+804 FTPRTLVDNVG

-839 TIGELAVTS
+839 TIGELATTS

-856 LIFTIFFSILF
+856 LVFTVFFAIVF
-867 LKRKAR
+867 LRRK